1 MSKSTSNKP
10 QNDIPEDEQPLGGV
24 YDEDKE
30 QEEIDS
36 LKNNLN
42 DAKDQALDWKDD
54 LEDLIDRIKDNEDN
68 DSSSKDSSEQG
79 KNQQESEDESSSSKS
94 KNNQSESEDE
104 SSSSKSEN
112 NQSEPESRTKNNEAN
127 KTGNGKES
135 GKTSTPANSANQS
148 AGNSP
153 GGLPKGNGLT
163 GGAGGTGVGGG
174 TGSLGAGGAG
184 AGGAGAGGAG
194 AAGAGSAGAGTAG
207 ATAAAAG
214 ETTAASGASTV
225 VAAAAPALP
234 IILIVILV
242 VILVIGIIGFFTVMP
257 GMILGKLKK
266 FGFRILEG
274 LKGATTGNSKIV
286 TQEELKGVAQY
297 IQNLGYDIQS
307 YGFADVKYKKPTKKD
322 LEDNKVSTNK
332 EISKIVPVNRDVAN
346 DYLSAYITA
355 DAQTYVA
362 ADTFLFAK
370 VINAWDNI
378 RALINNDELKSIDQS
393 SSGLINILNH
403 KIPFIN
409 SKDTVDNA
417 EDYAVVN
424 TEKRKLYI
432 NTKVFTINIPILSE
446 LSTAVLGKNKA
457 KVQIRRGSSYSF
469 DLESWTAMYGRPLE
483 LFIAL
488 HTSTMMPDL
497 SQKIATGSDFN
508 TKVNI
513 ELLKSKMTYDIE
525 INSKD
530 GKTVKFSHDTD
541 KYSESDEPILN
552 ARQFV
557 ENFLTTAIEAEDS
570 GLYKNL
576 IDHVKNIAR
585 EYPSIEFEFFYEIW
599 KSGESSKGW
608 FDFDGKL
615 NYRKAADK
623 VLIGE
628 LAFEFE
634 EEDGEEK
641 NTLATMKKDHGP
653 ITIGGVEFS
662 GSQYFELAQLIAKG
676 MTPQDMLYPIIK
688 DVTNHWFYGTIDF
701 MGTNGKVSHG
711 AYRRARIVEKR
722 IKYASDAAK
731 DSENSSESQY
741 DDIIFDD
748 IQDMIDRGITQEDIN
763 KYENGKVKDAI
774 DAYNF
779 KKRNI
784 YTDDIYNPGNTGA
797 ISHDESNA
805 LNNKIAHEHTLEY
818 LKDMYKK
825 QTEGIS
831 TTGEGST
838 KADEKTALQA
848 AFDIYLDTKMRA
860 IDGDSGIFY
869 QASEPEL
876 LGPSDHIKKVFSKSY
891 YQYDGTAETAKK
903 IAAARSIDKGN
914 DKYYYGGEEY
924 SIEQKDIEEKS
935 EAAKARKAGDVENE
949 YYSSPM
955 VKKKV
960 NFDKNKKIALQALAM
975 LESMKTHASD
985 EAYKNIK
992 ELLYSLE
999 YFTEEELTT
1008 NTKQTLLWIADNG
1021 EVTGHEK
1028 WQTENVKTNSK
1039 AERDDNTKY
1048 NLVVKNLKQSNM
1060 KIVAPEN
1067 ATASYTSEDGGI
1079 LTLSFIEMSQ
1089 DTYDIL
1095 NYKYNGLKDVKDKSY
1110 TGSFTKI
1117 NKNLLTGYTMKIK
1130 GIKDPGKTEF
1140 KRGETIVEVEN
1151 GMTDFGNE
1159 DNGKVEIS
1167 LINEEGSPHDSI
1179 EEYMKSD
1186 YTKTDEDNLK
1196 KQMQIEKES
1205 LERAGYKYTGSA
1217 STLTSE
1223 GGLGSSSGGNSEG
1236 IDFGAGNYTEFNL
1249 TNDQE
1254 RTLNEEQ
1261 KALLIYTYL
1270 TERGITPNQA
1280 AGMIGNII
1288 QETGLS
1294 NDKYH
1299 TNLIWGGTGGIFQH
1313 TKTLRDNLVAFIQQ
1327 RGRSFSQSLLE
1338 DQLDYFFKLYK
1349 TSGHN
1354 FQHNASSNMPAL
1366 SVSGRVATE
1375 KNAKQ
1380 YSKEKQKQILDY
1392 WEKIQSIKS
1401 FTEQEALYGTA
1412 HEKDEKSQTFT
1423 RTEGLEKNL
1432 HDEFMGYEQANTS
1445 FFEMFDKAPS
1455 PETAA
1460 TAFCR
1465 GYERPESGE
1474 VVVDEGTEGSPPLPQ
1489 ALTQKRRFWARK
1501 YFDKL
1506 TNQAEIDRIKAS
1518 LPKQPTTHDSRA
1530 FVARTVQGG
1539 TVAGD
1544 SGSGTNTAELANGTE
1559 IGLDSNW
1566 KYANFSKINSGKA
1579 KFYKSTVA
1587 NKKGKVITVNAGHG
1601 TRGGEDKNKR
1611 TQTHPDGTVKI
1622 ETGSTEK
1629 GKATSTAVASGMTFL
1644 DGTTEA
1650 AINLKVA
1657 LKLRDKLLAKGY
1669 DVVMIRETSD
1679 VQLDNIA
1686 RTVIANNN
1694 SDAHIAIHYNSTTT
1708 GEGAFYMKVTD
1719 NGDYKKMDPV
1729 SRMWQQHDRLGES
1742 LLNGLQEKG
1751 ITIRSKRGEL
1761 SDLTQTS
1768 YSTIPS
1774 VDIELGDKATTHDD
1788 AKNDQM
1794 AEGLAAGVD
1803 KFFNK

>member
-1 MSKSTSNKP
+1 MSKSTSNRP

-30 QEEIDS
+30 SDQIDS
-36 LKNNLN
+36 I
-42 DAKDQALDWKDD
+42 KDNISDIKDRTLDTKDD
-54 LEDLIDRIKDNEDN
+54 IEDLINRFKGDQEDYSSSYDSQYRDNEATKTN
-68 DSSSKDSSEQG
+68 ENSKE
-79 KNQQESEDESSSSKS
+79 ESNGNS
-94 KNNQSESEDE
+94 KNKDLKEDASERGERNR
-104 SSSSKSEN
+104 SSGLKNEGKSGHHSPN
-112 NQSEPESRTKNNEAN
+112 TAKPGNTGPNGIAN
-127 KTGNGKES
+127 ASNATNIR
-135 GKTSTPANSANQS
+135 P
-148 AGNSP
+148 
-153 GGLPKGNGLT
+153 
-163 GGAGGTGVGGG
+163 GVGGVGATG
-174 TGSLGAGGAG
+174 T
-184 AGGAGAGGAG
+184 
-194 AAGAGSAGAGTAG
+194 GTAG
-207 ATAAAAG
+207 ATTAG
-214 ETTAASGASTV
+214 ATSAGATTAGAASAGATSAGSTA

-322 LEDNKVSTNK
+322 LEDNKVSSNK
-332 EISKIVPVNRDVAN
+332 EISKIVPVNRDLAN

-378 RALINNDELKSIDQS
+378 RALMNNDELKSIDQS

-409 SKDTVDNA
+409 SKDTIDNA

-525 INSKD
+525 INSKE

-557 ENFLTTAIEAEDS
+557 ENFLTTAIEPEDK
-570 GLYKNL
+570 GLYKKL
-576 IDHVKNIAR
+576 INHVENIAR
-585 EYPSIEFEFFYEIW
+585 EEDPSMEFAFFYEIW
-599 KSGESSKGW
+599 RSGEKSQGW

-623 VLIGE
+623 VLTGE
-628 LAFEFE
+628 ATFEFE

-748 IQDMIDRGITQEDIN
+748 IQDMIDRGITQEDID

-774 DAYNF
+774 NKYNE
-779 KKRNI
+779 KETIHNN
-784 YTDDIYNPGNTGA
+784 DLDNPGNTGA
-797 ISHDESNA
+797 ISPDKAEA
-805 LNNKIAHEHTLEY
+805 EKNKLAHEHTLKY

-825 QTEGIS
+825 QTEGTS
-831 TTGEGST
+831 TTEEGST

-848 AFDIYLDTKMRA
+848 AFNIYLDTKMRA

-924 SIEQKDIEEKS
+924 SIEQEEIEEKS

-955 VKKKV
+955 VKRKV
-960 NFDKNKKIALQALAM
+960 NFEKNKKIALQALAM

-1079 LTLSFIEMSQ
+1079 LTLSFIEMSPE
-1089 DTYDIL
+1089 TYDIL

-1186 YTKTDEDNLK
+1186 YTKTDEENLK

-1223 GGLGSSSGGNSEG
+1223 GGIGSGSGGNSEG
-1236 IDFGAGNYTEFNL
+1236 INFGAGNYTEFNL
-1249 TNDQE
+1249 TNAE
-1254 RTLNEEQ
+1254 EKALNEEQ
-1261 KALLIYTYL
+1261 KAFLIYMYL
-1270 TERGITPNQA
+1270 TERGLTPNQA
-1280 AGMIGNII
+1280 AGIIGNAY
-1288 QETGLS
+1288 QETTLL
-1294 NDKYH
+1294 
-1299 TNLIWGGTGGIFQH
+1299 TNKIWGYEGPAMGMFQH
-1313 TKTLRDNLVAFIQQ
+1313 TDDEQTALKKLLKE
-1327 RGRSFSQSLLE
+1327 RGKSFENQSLIE
-1338 DQLDYFFKLYK
+1338 DQLDFMLGLIIPQ
-1349 TSGHN
+1349 SGDGN
-1354 FQHNASSNMPAL
+1354 WMWTAGDTVILGSAKRL
-1366 SVSGRVATE
+1366 S
-1375 KNAKQ
+1375 AKD
-1380 YSKEKQKQILDY
+1380 KQIMKDNFGSY
-1392 WEKIQSIKS
+1392 TTFAIQETLFKDIK
-1401 FTEQEALYGTA
+1401 EGDALY
-1412 HEKDEKSQTFT
+1412 
-1423 RTEGLEKNL
+1423 N
-1432 HDEFMGYEQANTS
+1432 EFKGYENEKKKYKDM
-1445 FFEMFDKAPS
+1445 FFEAPS

-1460 TAFCR
+1460 TAFER
-1465 GYERPESGE
+1465 GYERPDTGGYAY
-1474 VVVDEGTEGSPPLPQ
+1474 DNGILMPQ
-1489 ALTQKRRFWARK
+1489 AFNHVRRRIARK
-1501 YFDKL
+1501 YFDKF

-1544 SGSGTNTAELANGTE
+1544 SGAGANIAALANGTE

-1566 KYANFSKINSGKA
+1566 KYANFSKIHTGKA
-1579 KFYKSTVA
+1579 KFYKTTA
-1587 NKKGKVITVNAGHG
+1587 TNPNGIVITVNAGHG
-1601 TRGGEDKNKR
+1601 TSGGSSQK
-1611 TQTHPDGTVKI
+1611 TQTHPDGTAKV
-1622 ETGSTEK
+1622 TGGTT
-1629 GKATSTAVASGMTFL
+1629 KAGAKESIAISEGMTFS
-1644 DGTTEA
+1644 DGATEA
-1650 AINLKVA
+1650 EINLKVA

-1669 DVVMIRETSD
+1669 NVLMIRETSD

-1694 SDAHIAIHYNSTTT
+1694 SHAHIAIHYDSSTSDK
-1708 GEGAFYMKVTD
+1708 GAFYMQVPD
-1719 NGDYKKMDPV
+1719 VDSYKKMYPV
-1729 SRMWQQHDRLGES
+1729 STMWQRHDRLGNS
-1742 LLNGLQEKG
+1742 LISGLKEKNVKIFG
-1751 ITIRSKRGEL
+1751 KGKMEM
-1761 SDLTQTS
+1761 DLTQTS

-1774 VDIELGDKATTHDD
+1774 VDIELGDKITDHND
-1788 AKNDQM
+1788 AENDKR
-1794 AEGLAAGVD
+1794 AEGLLAGI
-1803 KFFNK
+1803 NKYFDI

>member
-1 MSKSTSNKP
+1 MSKSTSNRP

-30 QEEIDS
+30 SDQIDS
-36 LKNNLN
+36 I
-42 DAKDQALDWKDD
+42 KDNISDIKDRTLDTKDD
-54 LEDLIDRIKDNEDN
+54 IEDLINRFKGDQEDYSSSYDSQYRDNEATKTN
-68 DSSSKDSSEQG
+68 ENSKE
-79 KNQQESEDESSSSKS
+79 ESNGNS
-94 KNNQSESEDE
+94 KNKDLKEDASERGERNR
-104 SSSSKSEN
+104 SSGLKNEGKSGHHSPN
-112 NQSEPESRTKNNEAN
+112 TAKPGNTGSNGIAN
-127 KTGNGKES
+127 ASNATNIK
-135 GKTSTPANSANQS
+135 P
-148 AGNSP
+148 
-153 GGLPKGNGLT
+153 
-163 GGAGGTGVGGG
+163 GVGGVGATG
-174 TGSLGAGGAG
+174 T
-184 AGGAGAGGAG
+184 
-194 AAGAGSAGAGTAG
+194 GTAG
-207 ATAAAAG
+207 ATTAG
-214 ETTAASGASTV
+214 ATSAGATTAGAASAGATSAGSTA

-322 LEDNKVSTNK
+322 LEDNKVSSNK
-332 EISKIVPVNRDVAN
+332 EISKIVPVNRDLAN

-378 RALINNDELKSIDQS
+378 RALMNNDELKSIDQS

-409 SKDTVDNA
+409 SKDTIDNA

-525 INSKD
+525 INSKE

-557 ENFLTTAIEAEDS
+557 ENFLTTAIEPEDK
-570 GLYKNL
+570 GLYKKL
-576 IDHVKNIAR
+576 INHVENIAR
-585 EYPSIEFEFFYEIW
+585 EEDPSMEFAFFYEIW
-599 KSGESSKGW
+599 RSGEKSQGW

-623 VLIGE
+623 VLTGE
-628 LAFEFE
+628 ATFEFE

-676 MTPQDMLYPIIK
+676 MTPPDILYPIIK
-688 DVTNHWFYGTIDF
+688 HVTNHWFYGTIDF

-774 DAYNF
+774 NAYNF

-784 YTDDIYNPGNTGA
+784 YTDDISNPGNTGA
-797 ISHDESNA
+797 ISPDESNA

-825 QTEGIS
+825 QTEGTS
-831 TTGEGST
+831 TTEEGST

-924 SIEQKDIEEKS
+924 SIEQEEIEEKS

-955 VKKKV
+955 VKRKV
-960 NFDKNKKIALQALAM
+960 NFEKNKKIALQALAM

-1186 YTKTDEDNLK
+1186 YTKTDEENLK

-1223 GGLGSSSGGNSEG
+1223 GGIGSGSGGNSEG

-1249 TNDQE
+1249 TNAQE
-1254 RTLNEEQ
+1254 KALNEEQ
-1261 KALLIYTYL
+1261 KAFLIYMYL
-1270 TERGITPNQA
+1270 TERGFTPNQA
-1280 AGMIGNII
+1280 AGIIGNNM
-1288 QETGLS
+1288 QECSLG
-1294 NDKYH
+1294 
-1299 TNLIWGGTGGIFQH
+1299 NLIWGYEGEAMGMFQH
-1313 TKTLRDNLVAFIQQ
+1313 TQDEKRALQKFLKD
-1327 RGRSFSQSLLE
+1327 RGKVFETTSLIE
-1338 DQLDYFFKLYK
+1338 DQLDFMISIAKPA
-1349 TSGHN
+1349 SGRSN
-1354 FQHNASSNMPAL
+1354 LTGKASSNM
-1366 SVSGRVATE
+1366 
-1375 KNAKQ
+1375 K
-1380 YSKEKQKQILDY
+1380 
-1392 WEKIQSIKS
+1392 
-1401 FTEQEALYGTA
+1401 
-1412 HEKDEKSQTFT
+1412 
-1423 RTEGLEKNL
+1423 GLGWYTVE
-1432 HDEFMGYEQANTS
+1432 H
-1445 FFEMFDKAPS
+1445 P
-1455 PETAA
+1455 
-1460 TAFCR
+1460 
-1465 GYERPESGE
+1465 
-1474 VVVDEGTEGSPPLPQ
+1474 
-1489 ALTQKRRFWARK
+1489 RK
-1501 YFDKL
+1501 
-1506 TNQAEIDRIKAS
+1506 T
-1518 LPKQPTTHDSRA
+1518 
-1530 FVARTVQGG
+1530 
-1539 TVAGD
+1539 
-1544 SGSGTNTAELANGTE
+1544 
-1559 IGLDSNW
+1559 
-1566 KYANFSKINSGKA
+1566 
-1579 KFYKSTVA
+1579 
-1587 NKKGKVITVNAGHG
+1587 
-1601 TRGGEDKNKR
+1601 
-1611 TQTHPDGTVKI
+1611 
-1622 ETGSTEK
+1622 
-1629 GKATSTAVASGMTFL
+1629 
-1644 DGTTEA
+1644 
-1650 AINLKVA
+1650 
-1657 LKLRDKLLAKGY
+1657 
-1669 DVVMIRETSD
+1669 
-1679 VQLDNIA
+1679 
-1686 RTVIANNN
+1686 
-1694 SDAHIAIHYNSTTT
+1694 
-1708 GEGAFYMKVTD
+1708 
-1719 NGDYKKMDPV
+1719 
-1729 SRMWQQHDRLGES
+1729 
-1742 LLNGLQEKG
+1742 
-1751 ITIRSKRGEL
+1751 
-1761 SDLTQTS
+1761 
-1768 YSTIPS
+1768 
-1774 VDIELGDKATTHDD
+1774 
-1788 AKNDQM
+1788 
-1794 AEGLAAGVD
+1794 
-1803 KFFNK
+1803 

>member
-30 QEEIDS
+30 NDQIDS
-36 LKNNLN
+36 I
-42 DAKDQALDWKDD
+42 KDNISDIKDRTLDTKDD
-54 LEDLIDRIKDNEDN
+54 IEDLINRFKGDQEDYSSSYDSQYRDNEATKTN
-68 DSSSKDSSEQG
+68 ENSKE
-79 KNQQESEDESSSSKS
+79 ESNGNS
-94 KNNQSESEDE
+94 KNKDLKEDASERGERNR
-104 SSSSKSEN
+104 SSGLKNEGKSGHHSPN
-112 NQSEPESRTKNNEAN
+112 TAKPGNTGSNGIAN
-127 KTGNGKES
+127 ASNATNIR
-135 GKTSTPANSANQS
+135 P
-148 AGNSP
+148 
-153 GGLPKGNGLT
+153 
-163 GGAGGTGVGGG
+163 GVGGVGATG
-174 TGSLGAGGAG
+174 T
-184 AGGAGAGGAG
+184 
-194 AAGAGSAGAGTAG
+194 GTAG
-207 ATAAAAG
+207 ATTVGATSAG
-214 ETTAASGASTV
+214 ATTAGAASAGATSAGSTA

-322 LEDNKVSTNK
+322 LEDNKVSSNK
-332 EISKIVPVNRDVAN
+332 EISKIVPVNRDLAN

-378 RALINNDELKSIDQS
+378 RALVNNDELKSIDQS

-403 KIPFIN
+403 SIPFVN

-552 ARQFV
+552 AKQFV
-557 ENFLTTAIEAEDS
+557 ENFLTTAIEPEDS
-570 GLYKNL
+570 SVYNRVVNA
-576 IDHVKNIAR
+576 VKERAI
-585 EYPSIEFEFFYEIW
+585 EYPSMEFEFFYEIW
-599 KSGESSKGW
+599 KSGENSKGW

-615 NYRKAADK
+615 NYKKAVEK
-623 VLIGE
+623 VLVGE
-628 LAFEFE
+628 DELEFE
-634 EEDGEEK
+634 DDD

-722 IKYASDAAK
+722 IKYASDAVK

-763 KYENGKVKDAI
+763 NYENGKVQEAI
-774 DAYNF
+774 NAYNF

-784 YTDDIYNPGNTGA
+784 YTDDISNPGNTGA
-797 ISHDESNA
+797 ISPDESKA

-825 QTEGIS
+825 QTEGTS
-831 TTGEGST
+831 TTEESST

-903 IAAARSIDKGN
+903 IAAAKSIDKGS

-924 SIEQKDIEEKS
+924 SIEQEDIEEKG

-960 NFDKNKKIALQALAM
+960 NFDKNKKMALQALAM

-1186 YTKTDEDNLK
+1186 YTKTDEENLK

-1223 GGLGSSSGGNSEG
+1223 GGLGSGSGGNSEG

-1249 TNDQE
+1249 TNAQE
-1254 RTLNEEQ
+1254 KSLTEEQ
-1261 KALLIYTYL
+1261 KAFLIYMYL

-1280 AGMIGNII
+1280 AGIIGNNM
-1288 QETGLS
+1288 QETSLS
-1294 NDKYH
+1294 SN
-1299 TNLIWGGTGGIFQH
+1299 NIWGYDGGAMGLLQH
-1313 TKTLRDNLVAFIQQ
+1313 TDGER
-1327 RGRSFSQSLLE
+1327 RGLEKLLSDRGKSFQTQSLLE
-1338 DQLDYFFKLYK
+1338 DQLDYFLKLYK
-1349 TSGHN
+1349 ETSNHN
-1354 FQHNASSNMPAL
+1354 FLGQASTDMKAL
-1366 SVSGRVATE
+1366 GWNGGANIEYLRTIANV
-1375 KNAKQ
+1375 KNFA
-1380 YSKEKQKQILDY
+1380 D
-1392 WEKIQSIKS
+1392 
-1401 FTEQEALYGTA
+1401 QEALYGKIVG
-1412 HEKDEKSQTFT
+1412 EEGGKLVRED
-1423 RTEGLEKNL
+1423 GLEESLYN
-1432 HDEFMGYEQANTS
+1432 EFKGYAEAKTTFYQ
-1445 FFEMFDKAPS
+1445 MFNNSPS

-1465 GYERPESGE
+1465 GYERPESKSARH
-1474 VVVDEGTEGSPPLPQ
+1474 DKWTINRGTMTYNGQLILPQ
-1489 ALTQKRRFWARK
+1489 AWMHKRRYWARK
-1501 YFDKL
+1501 YFDKF
-1506 TNQAEIDRIKAS
+1506 TNQSEIDRIKAS
-1518 LPKQPTTHDSRA
+1518 LPVQPTTHDSRA

-1544 SGSGTNTAELANGTE
+1544 SGAGANTTTLANGAE
-1559 IGLDSNW
+1559 IALNSSW

-1579 KFYKSTVA
+1579 KLYKTTAS

-1601 TRGGEDKNKR
+1601 TRGGESVK
-1611 TQTHPDGTVKI
+1611 TQSHPDGTGKV
-1622 ETGSTEK
+1622 TGGTNAA
-1629 GKATSTAVASGMTFL
+1629 GAVTSMAVSSGMDFTN
-1644 DGTTEA
+1644 GQSEA
-1650 AINLKVA
+1650 SVNLKVA

-1669 DVVMIRETSD
+1669 DVVMIRETAD

-1686 RTVIANNN
+1686 RTVIANNT
-1694 SDAHIAIHYNSTTT
+1694 SDAHIAIHYDGDDASSDK
-1708 GEGAFYMKVTD
+1708 GVFYMKVPNVD
-1719 NGDYKKMDPV
+1719 SYKKMEPV

-1742 LLNGLQEKG
+1742 LVSGLKEKG
-1751 ITIRSKRGEL
+1751 LKVFGRGTLEM
-1761 SDLTQTS
+1761 DLTQTS

-1774 VDIELGDKATTHDD
+1774 VDIELGNNTTATTDEE
-1788 AKNDQM
+1788 NDIR

>member
-10 QNDIPEDEQPLGGV
+10 QNDTPEEEQPLGGL
-24 YDEDKE
+24 YDEDEE
-30 QEEIDS
+30 QEQIDS
-36 LKNNLN
+36 IKDNFNN
-42 DAKDQALDWKDD
+42 AKDQALDWKDD
-54 LEDLIDRIKDNEDN
+54 LQDLIDRIKDNEDG

-79 KNQQESEDESSSSKS
+79 KNKEETEDESSSSNS
-94 KNNQSESEDE
+94 KNNQSEEE
-104 SSSSKSEN
+104 KAKSNKE
-112 NQSEPESRTKNNEAN
+112 N
-127 KTGNGKES
+127 KTDSGKES
-135 GKTSTPANSANQS
+135 GNPSKSGNSTNQA
-148 AGNSP
+148 AGNKA
-153 GGLPKGNGLT
+153 GGPPKGNGLT
-163 GGAGGTGVGGG
+163 GGAGGTGTVG
-174 TGSLGAGGAG
+174 GAGGAG
-184 AGGAGAGGAG
+184 TAGGAGGAG
-194 AAGAGSAGAGTAG
+194 VAGGAGTAGGAGSAGAAGVAGGAGTAG
-207 ATAAAAG
+207 TAAAAG
-214 ETTAASGASTV
+214 GTTAASGASTV

-332 EISKIVPVNRDVAN
+332 EISKIVPVNRDLAN

-378 RALINNDELKSIDQS
+378 RALVNNDELKSIDQS

-432 NTKVFTINIPILSE
+432 NTKVFTINIPILSD
-446 LSTAVLGKNKA
+446 LSNAVLGKNKA

-525 INSKD
+525 INSKE

-557 ENFLTTAIEAEDS
+557 ENFLTTAIEPEDK

-585 EYPSIEFEFFYEIW
+585 EDPSIEFEFFYEIW
-599 KSGESSKGW
+599 RSGEKSQGW

-623 VLIGE
+623 VLTGE
-628 LAFEFE
+628 ATFEFE
-634 EEDGEEK
+634 DEDGEEK

-774 DAYNF
+774 NAYNF

-784 YTDDIYNPGNTGA
+784 YTDDISNPGNTGA
-797 ISHDESNA
+797 ISPDESNA

-825 QTEGIS
+825 QTEGTS
-831 TTGEGST
+831 TTEEGST

-924 SIEQKDIEEKS
+924 SIEQEEIEEKS
-935 EAAKARKAGDVENE
+935 EAAKARKAGDMENE

-955 VKKKV
+955 VKRKV
-960 NFDKNKKIALQALAM
+960 NFEKNKKIALQALAM

-1089 DTYDIL
+1089 ETYDIL

-1186 YTKTDEDNLK
+1186 YTKTDEENLK

-1223 GGLGSSSGGNSEG
+1223 GGLGSGSGGNSEG

-1249 TNDQE
+1249 TNAQE
-1254 RTLNEEQ
+1254 KSLTEEQ
-1261 KALLIYTYL
+1261 KAFLIYMYL

-1280 AGMIGNII
+1280 AGIIGNNM
-1288 QETGLS
+1288 QETSLS
-1294 NDKYH
+1294 SN
-1299 TNLIWGGTGGIFQH
+1299 NIWGYDGGAMGLLQH
-1313 TKTLRDNLVAFIQQ
+1313 TDGER
-1327 RGRSFSQSLLE
+1327 RGLEKLLSDRGKSFQTQSLLE
-1338 DQLDYFFKLYK
+1338 DQLDYFLKLYK
-1349 TSGHN
+1349 ETSNHN
-1354 FQHNASSNMPAL
+1354 FLGQASTDMKAL
-1366 SVSGRVATE
+1366 GWNGGANIEYLRTIANV
-1375 KNAKQ
+1375 KNFA
-1380 YSKEKQKQILDY
+1380 D
-1392 WEKIQSIKS
+1392 
-1401 FTEQEALYGTA
+1401 QEALYGKIVG
-1412 HEKDEKSQTFT
+1412 EEGGKLVRED
-1423 RTEGLEKNL
+1423 GLEESLYN
-1432 HDEFMGYEQANTS
+1432 EFKGYAETKTTFYQ
-1445 FFEMFDKAPS
+1445 MFNNSPS

-1465 GYERPESGE
+1465 GYERPESKSARHDKWTINRGAMTYN
-1474 VVVDEGTEGSPPLPQ
+1474 GQLILPQ
-1489 ALTQKRRFWARK
+1489 AWMHKRRYWARK
-1501 YFDKL
+1501 YFDKF
-1506 TNQAEIDRIKAS
+1506 TNQSEIDRIKAS
-1518 LPKQPTTHDSRA
+1518 LPVQPTTHDSRA

-1544 SGSGTNTAELANGTE
+1544 SGAGANTTALANGAE
-1559 IGLDSNW
+1559 IALNSSW

-1579 KFYKSTVA
+1579 KLYKTTAS

-1601 TRGGEDKNKR
+1601 TRGGESVK
-1611 TQTHPDGTVKI
+1611 TQSHPDGTGKV
-1622 ETGSTEK
+1622 TGGTNAA
-1629 GKATSTAVASGMTFL
+1629 GAVTSMAVSSGMDFTN
-1644 DGTTEA
+1644 GQSEA
-1650 AINLKVA
+1650 SVNLKVA

-1669 DVVMIRETSD
+1669 DVVMIRETAD

-1686 RTVIANNN
+1686 RTVIANNT
-1694 SDAHIAIHYNSTTT
+1694 SDAHIAIHYD
-1708 GEGAFYMKVTD
+1708 GDGASSDKGVFYMKVPNVD
-1719 NGDYKKMDPV
+1719 SYKKMEPV
-1729 SRMWQQHDRLGES
+1729 SRMWQQHDRLGDN
-1742 LLNGLQEKG
+1742 LVAGLKEKG
-1751 ITIRSKRGEL
+1751 LKVFGRGSLEM
-1761 SDLTQTS
+1761 DLTQTS

-1774 VDIELGDKATTHDD
+1774 IDIELGNSTTATTDE
-1788 AKNDQM
+1788 ANDIR

>member
-1 MSKSTSNKP
+1 MSKSTSNRP

-30 QEEIDS
+30 SDQIDS
-36 LKNNLN
+36 I
-42 DAKDQALDWKDD
+42 KDNISDIKDRTLDTKDD
-54 LEDLIDRIKDNEDN
+54 IEDLINRFKGDQEDYSSSYDSQYRDNEATKTN
-68 DSSSKDSSEQG
+68 ENSKE
-79 KNQQESEDESSSSKS
+79 ESNGNS
-94 KNNQSESEDE
+94 KNKDLKEDASERGERNR
-104 SSSSKSEN
+104 SSGLKNEGKSGHHSPN
-112 NQSEPESRTKNNEAN
+112 TAKPGNTGSNGIAN
-127 KTGNGKES
+127 ASNATNIR
-135 GKTSTPANSANQS
+135 P
-148 AGNSP
+148 
-153 GGLPKGNGLT
+153 
-163 GGAGGTGVGGG
+163 GVGGVGATG
-174 TGSLGAGGAG
+174 T
-184 AGGAGAGGAG
+184 
-194 AAGAGSAGAGTAG
+194 GTAG
-207 ATAAAAG
+207 ATTAG
-214 ETTAASGASTV
+214 ATSAGATTAGAASAGATSAGSTA

-322 LEDNKVSTNK
+322 LEDNKVSSNK
-332 EISKIVPVNRDVAN
+332 EISKIVPVNRDLAN

-378 RALINNDELKSIDQS
+378 RALMNNDELKSIDQS

-409 SKDTVDNA
+409 SKDTIDNA

-525 INSKD
+525 INSKE

-557 ENFLTTAIEAEDS
+557 ENFLTTAIEPEDK

-585 EYPSIEFEFFYEIW
+585 EDPSIEFEFFYEIW
-599 KSGESSKGW
+599 RSGEKSQGW

-623 VLIGE
+623 VLTGE
-628 LAFEFE
+628 ATFEFE
-634 EEDGEEK
+634 DEDGEEK

-774 DAYNF
+774 NAYNF

-784 YTDDIYNPGNTGA
+784 YTDDISNPGNTGA
-797 ISHDESNA
+797 ISPDESNA

-825 QTEGIS
+825 QTEGTS
-831 TTGEGST
+831 TTEEGST

-924 SIEQKDIEEKS
+924 SIEQEEIEEKS

-955 VKKKV
+955 VKRKV
-960 NFDKNKKIALQALAM
+960 NFEKNKKIALQALAM

-1028 WQTENVKTNSK
+1028 WQTENIKTNSK

-1186 YTKTDEDNLK
+1186 YTKTDEENLK

-1223 GGLGSSSGGNSEG
+1223 GGLGSGSGGNSEG

-1249 TNDQE
+1249 TNAQE
-1254 RTLNEEQ
+1254 KSLTEEQ
-1261 KALLIYTYL
+1261 KAFLIYMYL

-1280 AGMIGNII
+1280 AGIIGNNM
-1288 QETGLS
+1288 QETSLS
-1294 NDKYH
+1294 SN
-1299 TNLIWGGTGGIFQH
+1299 NIWGYDGGAMGLLQH
-1313 TKTLRDNLVAFIQQ
+1313 TDGER
-1327 RGRSFSQSLLE
+1327 RGLEKLLSDRGKSFQTQSLLE
-1338 DQLDYFFKLYK
+1338 DQLDYFLKLYK
-1349 TSGHN
+1349 ETSNHN
-1354 FQHNASSNMPAL
+1354 FLGQASTDMKAL
-1366 SVSGRVATE
+1366 GWNGGANIEYLRTIANV
-1375 KNAKQ
+1375 KNFA
-1380 YSKEKQKQILDY
+1380 D
-1392 WEKIQSIKS
+1392 
-1401 FTEQEALYGTA
+1401 QEALYGKIVG
-1412 HEKDEKSQTFT
+1412 EEGGKLVRED
-1423 RTEGLEKNL
+1423 GLEESLYN
-1432 HDEFMGYEQANTS
+1432 EFKGYAEAKTTFYQ
-1445 FFEMFDKAPS
+1445 MFNNSPS

-1465 GYERPESGE
+1465 GYERPESKSARH
-1474 VVVDEGTEGSPPLPQ
+1474 DKWTINRGTMTYNGQLILPQ
-1489 ALTQKRRFWARK
+1489 AWMHKRRYWARK
-1501 YFDKL
+1501 YFDKF
-1506 TNQAEIDRIKAS
+1506 TNQSEIDRIKAS
-1518 LPKQPTTHDSRA
+1518 LPVQPTTHDSRA

-1544 SGSGTNTAELANGTE
+1544 SGAGANTTTLANGAE
-1559 IGLDSNW
+1559 IALNSSW

-1579 KFYKSTVA
+1579 KLYKTTAS

-1601 TRGGEDKNKR
+1601 TRGGESVK
-1611 TQTHPDGTVKI
+1611 TQSHPDGTGKV
-1622 ETGSTEK
+1622 TGGTNAA
-1629 GKATSTAVASGMTFL
+1629 GAVTSMAVSSGMDFTN
-1644 DGTTEA
+1644 GQSEA
-1650 AINLKVA
+1650 SVNLKVA

-1669 DVVMIRETSD
+1669 DVVMIRETAD

-1686 RTVIANNN
+1686 RTVIANNT
-1694 SDAHIAIHYNSTTT
+1694 SDAHIAIHYDGDDASSDK
-1708 GEGAFYMKVTD
+1708 GVFYMKVPNVD
-1719 NGDYKKMDPV
+1719 SYKKMEPV

-1742 LLNGLQEKG
+1742 LVSGLKEKG
-1751 ITIRSKRGEL
+1751 LKVFGRGTLEM
-1761 SDLTQTS
+1761 DLTQTS

-1774 VDIELGDKATTHDD
+1774 VDIELGNNTTATTDEE
-1788 AKNDQM
+1788 NDIR

>member
-30 QEEIDS
+30 NDQIDS
-36 LKNNLN
+36 I
-42 DAKDQALDWKDD
+42 KDNISDIKDRTLDTKDD
-54 LEDLIDRIKDNEDN
+54 IEDLINRFKGDQEDYSSSYDSQYRDNEATKTN
-68 DSSSKDSSEQG
+68 ENSKE
-79 KNQQESEDESSSSKS
+79 ESNGNS
-94 KNNQSESEDE
+94 KNKDLKEDASERGERNR
-104 SSSSKSEN
+104 SSGLKNEGKSGHHSPN
-112 NQSEPESRTKNNEAN
+112 TAKPGNTGSNGIAN
-127 KTGNGKES
+127 ASNATNIR
-135 GKTSTPANSANQS
+135 P
-148 AGNSP
+148 
-153 GGLPKGNGLT
+153 
-163 GGAGGTGVGGG
+163 GVGGVGATG
-174 TGSLGAGGAG
+174 T
-184 AGGAGAGGAG
+184 
-194 AAGAGSAGAGTAG
+194 GTAG
-207 ATAAAAG
+207 ATTAG
-214 ETTAASGASTV
+214 ATSAGATSAGATTAGAASAGATSAGSTA

-322 LEDNKVSTNK
+322 LEDNKVSSNK
-332 EISKIVPVNRDVAN
+332 EISKIVPVNRDLAN

-378 RALINNDELKSIDQS
+378 RALMNNDELKSIDQS

-525 INSKD
+525 INSKE

-557 ENFLTTAIEAEDS
+557 ENFLTTAIEPEDK

-585 EYPSIEFEFFYEIW
+585 EDPSIEFEFFYEIW
-599 KSGESSKGW
+599 RSGEKSQGW

-623 VLIGE
+623 VLTGE
-628 LAFEFE
+628 ATFEFE
-634 EEDGEEK
+634 DEDGEEK

-774 DAYNF
+774 NAYNF

-784 YTDDIYNPGNTGA
+784 YTDDISNPGNTGA
-797 ISHDESNA
+797 ISPDESNA

-825 QTEGIS
+825 QTEGTS
-831 TTGEGST
+831 TTEEGST

-924 SIEQKDIEEKS
+924 SIEQEEIEEKS

-955 VKKKV
+955 VKRKV
-960 NFDKNKKIALQALAM
+960 NFEKNKKIALQALAM

-1079 LTLSFIEMSQ
+1079 LTLSFIEMSPE
-1089 DTYDIL
+1089 TYDIL

-1179 EEYMKSD
+1179 EEYMKPD
-1186 YTKTDEDNLK
+1186 YTKTDEENLK

-1223 GGLGSSSGGNSEG
+1223 GGIGSGSGGNSEG
-1236 IDFGAGNYTEFNL
+1236 INFGAGNYTEFNL
-1249 TNDQE
+1249 TNAE
-1254 RTLNEEQ
+1254 EKALNEEQ
-1261 KALLIYTYL
+1261 KAFLIYMYL
-1270 TERGITPNQA
+1270 TERGLTPNQA
-1280 AGMIGNII
+1280 AGIIGNAY
-1288 QETGLS
+1288 QETTLL
-1294 NDKYH
+1294 
-1299 TNLIWGGTGGIFQH
+1299 TNKIWGYEGPAMGMFQH
-1313 TKTLRDNLVAFIQQ
+1313 TDDEQTALKKLLKE
-1327 RGRSFSQSLLE
+1327 RGKSFENQSLIE
-1338 DQLDYFFKLYK
+1338 DQLDFMLGLIIPQ
-1349 TSGHN
+1349 SGDGN
-1354 FQHNASSNMPAL
+1354 WMWTAGDTVILGSAKRL
-1366 SVSGRVATE
+1366 S
-1375 KNAKQ
+1375 AKD
-1380 YSKEKQKQILDY
+1380 KQIMKDNFGSY
-1392 WEKIQSIKS
+1392 TTFAIQETLFKDIK
-1401 FTEQEALYGTA
+1401 EGDALY
-1412 HEKDEKSQTFT
+1412 
-1423 RTEGLEKNL
+1423 N
-1432 HDEFMGYEQANTS
+1432 EFKGYENEKKKYKDM
-1445 FFEMFDKAPS
+1445 FFEAPS

-1460 TAFCR
+1460 TAFER
-1465 GYERPESGE
+1465 GYERPDTGGYAY
-1474 VVVDEGTEGSPPLPQ
+1474 DNGILMPQ
-1489 ALTQKRRFWARK
+1489 AFNHVRRRIARK
-1501 YFDKL
+1501 YFDKF

-1544 SGSGTNTAELANGTE
+1544 SGAGANIAALANGTE

-1566 KYANFSKINSGKA
+1566 KYANFSKIHTGKA
-1579 KFYKSTVA
+1579 KFYKTTA
-1587 NKKGKVITVNAGHG
+1587 TNPNGIVITVNAGHG
-1601 TRGGEDKNKR
+1601 TSGGSSQK
-1611 TQTHPDGTVKI
+1611 TQTHPDGTAKV
-1622 ETGSTEK
+1622 TGGTT
-1629 GKATSTAVASGMTFL
+1629 KAGAKESIAISEGMTFS
-1644 DGTTEA
+1644 DGATEA
-1650 AINLKVA
+1650 EINLKVA

-1669 DVVMIRETSD
+1669 NVLMIRETSD

-1694 SDAHIAIHYNSTTT
+1694 SHAHIAIHYDSSTSDK
-1708 GEGAFYMKVTD
+1708 GAFYMQVPD
-1719 NGDYKKMDPV
+1719 VDSYKKMYPV
-1729 SRMWQQHDRLGES
+1729 STMWQRHDRLGNS
-1742 LLNGLQEKG
+1742 LISGLKEKNVKIFG
-1751 ITIRSKRGEL
+1751 KGKMEM
-1761 SDLTQTS
+1761 DLTQTS

-1774 VDIELGDKATTHDD
+1774 VDIELGDKITDHND
-1788 AKNDQM
+1788 AENDKR
-1794 AEGLAAGVD
+1794 AEGLLAGI
-1803 KFFNK
+1803 NKYFDI

>member
-30 QEEIDS
+30 NDQIDS
-36 LKNNLN
+36 I
-42 DAKDQALDWKDD
+42 KDNISDIKDRTLDTKDD
-54 LEDLIDRIKDNEDN
+54 IEDLINRFKGDQEDYSSSYDSQYRDNEATKTN
-68 DSSSKDSSEQG
+68 ENSKE
-79 KNQQESEDESSSSKS
+79 ESNGNS
-94 KNNQSESEDE
+94 KNKDLKEDASERGERNR
-104 SSSSKSEN
+104 SSGLKNEGKSGHHSPN
-112 NQSEPESRTKNNEAN
+112 TAKPGNTGSNGIAN
-127 KTGNGKES
+127 ASNATNIR
-135 GKTSTPANSANQS
+135 P
-148 AGNSP
+148 
-153 GGLPKGNGLT
+153 
-163 GGAGGTGVGGG
+163 GVGGVGATG
-174 TGSLGAGGAG
+174 T
-184 AGGAGAGGAG
+184 
-194 AAGAGSAGAGTAG
+194 GTAG
-207 ATAAAAG
+207 ATTVGATSAG
-214 ETTAASGASTV
+214 ATTAGAASAGATSAGSTA

-322 LEDNKVSTNK
+322 LEDNKVSSNK
-332 EISKIVPVNRDVAN
+332 EISKIVPVNRDLAN

-378 RALINNDELKSIDQS
+378 RALMNNDELKSIDQS

-525 INSKD
+525 INSKE

-557 ENFLTTAIEAEDS
+557 ENFLTTAIEPEDK

-585 EYPSIEFEFFYEIW
+585 EDPSIEFEFFYEIW
-599 KSGESSKGW
+599 RSGEKSQGW

-623 VLIGE
+623 VLTGE
-628 LAFEFE
+628 ATFEFE
-634 EEDGEEK
+634 DEDGEEK

-774 DAYNF
+774 NAYNF

-784 YTDDIYNPGNTGA
+784 YTDDISNPGNTGA
-797 ISHDESNA
+797 ISPDESNA

-825 QTEGIS
+825 QTEGTS
-831 TTGEGST
+831 TTEEGST

-924 SIEQKDIEEKS
+924 SIEQEEIEEKS

-955 VKKKV
+955 VKRKV
-960 NFDKNKKIALQALAM
+960 NFEKNKKIALQALAM

-1028 WQTENVKTNSK
+1028 WQTENIKTNSK

-1196 KQMQIEKES
+1196 KQMQIEKEL

-1774 VDIELGDKATTHDD
+1774 VDIELGDKATPHDD

>member
-10 QNDIPEDEQPLGGV
+10 QNDIPEDEQPIGGV

-42 DAKDQALDWKDD
+42 DAKDQALDWKDN
-54 LEDLIDRIKDNEDN
+54 LQDLIDRIKDNEDN
-68 DSSSKDSSEQG
+68 DSSSKDSSEQVE
-79 KNQQESEDESSSSKS
+79 NQQESEDESSSSKS
-94 KNNQSESEDE
+94 KDNQSESEDE

-135 GKTSTPANSANQS
+135 GKTSTPANSANQGV
-148 AGNSP
+148 GNNP
-153 GGLPKGNGLT
+153 GGLPQGNGLT

-184 AGGAGAGGAG
+184 AGGAGAG

-207 ATAAAAG
+207 AAAAAAG
-214 ETTAASGASTV
+214 ETTAASGASTA
-225 VAAAAPALP
+225 VAAAASALP

-242 VILVIGIIGFFTVMP
+242 IIVVIGIIGFFTVMP

-266 FGFRILEG
+266 FGLRILEG

-332 EISKIVPVNRDVAN
+332 EISKIVPVNRDLAN

-378 RALINNDELKSIDQS
+378 RALMNDDELKSIDQS

-403 KIPFIN
+403 KIPFVN

-432 NTKVFTINIPILSE
+432 NTKAFIINIPILSD

-483 LFIAL
+483 LSIAL

-525 INSKD
+525 INSKE

-552 ARQFV
+552 AREFV
-557 ENFLTTAIEAEDS
+557 ENFLTTAIEPEDK

-576 IDHVKNIAR
+576 IDHVTRIAR
-585 EYPSIEFEFFYEIW
+585 EEDPSIEFEFFYEIW
-599 KSGESSKGW
+599 KSGESSQKW
-608 FDFDGKL
+608 YDFDGKL
-615 NYRKAADK
+615 NYKKAADT
-623 VLIGE
+623 VLTGE
-628 LAFEFE
+628 ATFDFE
-634 EEDGEEK
+634 DDA

-653 ITIGGVEFS
+653 ITINGVEFS

-701 MGTNGKVSHG
+701 MGTTGKVSHG

-722 IKYASDAAK
+722 IKYASDAVK

-774 DAYNF
+774 DNYNN
-779 KKRNI
+779 KKTNI
-784 YTDDIYNPGNTGA
+784 YTDDINNPGNTGA
-797 ISHDESNA
+797 ISPDESDA
-805 LNNKIAHEHTLEY
+805 EKNKLAHEHTLEY

-825 QTEGIS
+825 QTEGTS
-831 TTGEGST
+831 TEQGTT

-860 IDGDSGIFY
+860 VDGDSGIFY

-903 IAAARSIDKGN
+903 IAAARSIDKGS

-924 SIEQKDIEEKS
+924 SIEQEEIEEKS

-949 YYSSPM
+949 FYASPM

-960 NFDKNKKIALQALAM
+960 NFNKNKKIALQALAM

-1186 YTKTDEDNLK
+1186 YTKTDEENLK
-1196 KQMQIEKES
+1196 KQMEIEKES
-1205 LERAGYKYTGSA
+1205 LARAGYIYTGSA
-1217 STLTSE
+1217 SAI
-1223 GGLGSSSGGNSEG
+1223 GSNTGSGSGGNSEG

-1249 TNDQE
+1249 TNAQE
-1254 RTLNEEQ
+1254 RALNEEQ
-1261 KALLIYTYL
+1261 KAFLIYMYL

-1280 AGMIGNII
+1280 AGIIGNIM

-1299 TNLIWGGTGGIFQH
+1299 TNQIWGGTGGIFQH
-1313 TKTLRDNLVAFIQQ
+1313 TKTLRENLVAFIQQ

-1338 DQLDYFFKLYK
+1338 DQLDYFLKLYK
-1349 TSGHN
+1349 ETSGHN
-1354 FQHNASSNMPAL
+1354 FQGNASTDMKALGFAGGDYSEYLKTIANIKHFADQEAIYGKIVGEEGGKLVREDGLEENLYNEFKGYAEANMPF
-1366 SVSGRVATE
+1366 
-1375 KNAKQ
+1375 
-1380 YSKEKQKQILDY
+1380 YDM
-1392 WEKIQSIKS
+1392 
-1401 FTEQEALYGTA
+1401 F
-1412 HEKDEKSQTFT
+1412 
-1423 RTEGLEKNL
+1423 
-1432 HDEFMGYEQANTS
+1432 ANS
-1445 FFEMFDKAPS
+1445 PS

-1465 GYERPESGE
+1465 GYERPESRNGE
-1474 VVVDEGTEGSPPLPQ
+1474 LDDEVINKGTTTYNRQLILPQ
-1489 ALTQKRRFWARK
+1489 AFMHKRRYWARK
-1501 YFDKL
+1501 YFDKF

-1518 LPKQPTTHDSRA
+1518 LPVQPTTHDSRA

-1539 TVAGD
+1539 TATSGAGA
-1544 SGSGTNTAELANGTE
+1544 NTAALANGTE
-1559 IGLDSNW
+1559 IGLNASW
-1566 KYANFSKINSGKA
+1566 QYANFSKINSGKA
-1579 KFYKSTVA
+1579 KFYKSTDA

-1601 TRGGEDKNKR
+1601 TKGGSKVQ
-1611 TQTHPDGTVKI
+1611 TQSHPDGTGKV
-1622 ETGSTEK
+1622 TGGTNAAGAK
-1629 GKATSTAVASGMTFL
+1629 TSMAVSSGMDFTN
-1644 DGTTEA
+1644 GQSEA
-1650 AINLKVA
+1650 SVNLKVA

-1669 DVVMIRETSD
+1669 DVVMIRETDD

-1686 RTVIANNN
+1686 RTVIANNT
-1694 SDAHIAIHYNSTTT
+1694 SDAHIAIHYD
-1708 GEGAFYMKVTD
+1708 GDGASSDKGVFYMKVPNVD
-1719 NGDYKKMDPV
+1719 SYKKMEPV

-1742 LLNGLQEKG
+1742 LVAGLKEKG
-1751 ITIRSKRGEL
+1751 LKVFGRGSLEM
-1761 SDLTQTS
+1761 DLTQTS

-1774 VDIELGDKATTHDD
+1774 IDIELGNSTTATTDE
-1788 AKNDQM
+1788 ANDIR

-1803 KFFNK
+1803 KFFN

>member
-10 QNDIPEDEQPLGGV
+10 QNDTPEEEQPLGGL
-24 YDEDKE
+24 YDEDEE
-30 QEEIDS
+30 QEQIDS
-36 LKNNLN
+36 LKNNFN
-42 DAKDQALDWKDD
+42 NAKDQALDWKDD
-54 LEDLIDRIKDNEDN
+54 LQDLIDRIKDNEDGN
-68 DSSSKDSSEQG
+68 GDSSSKDSSEQG
-79 KNQQESEDESSSSKS
+79 KNKEETEDESSSSNS
-94 KNNQSESEDE
+94 KNNQSEEE
-104 SSSSKSEN
+104 KTKSNKE
-112 NQSEPESRTKNNEAN
+112 N
-127 KTGNGKES
+127 KTDSGKES
-135 GKTSTPANSANQS
+135 GNPPKSGNSTNQA
-148 AGNSP
+148 AGNKA

-163 GGAGGTGVGGG
+163 GGAGGTGTVG
-174 TGSLGAGGAG
+174 GAGGAG
-184 AGGAGAGGAG
+184 GAGVAG
-194 AAGAGSAGAGTAG
+194 GAGSAGAAGTAG
-207 ATAAAAG
+207 TAAAAG
-214 ETTAASGASTV
+214 GSTAASGASAA
-225 VAAAAPALP
+225 AAAAPALP

-307 YGFADVKYKKPTKKD
+307 YGFADVKYKKPTKKE
-322 LEDNKVSTNK
+322 LEDNKVSSNK
-332 EISKIVPVNRDVAN
+332 EISKIVPVNRDLAN

-362 ADTFLFAK
+362 ADTFLFAR

-378 RALINNDELKSIDQS
+378 RALVNNDELKSIDQS

-403 KIPFIN
+403 SIPFVN

-424 TEKRKLYI
+424 TEKRRLYI

-457 KVQIRRGSSYSF
+457 KIQIRRGSSYSF

-525 INSKD
+525 INSKE

-552 ARQFV
+552 AKQFV
-557 ENFLTTAIEAEDS
+557 ENFLTTAIEPEDS
-570 GLYKNL
+570 SVYNRVVNA
-576 IDHVKNIAR
+576 VKERAI
-585 EYPSIEFEFFYEIW
+585 EYPSMEFEFFYEIW
-599 KSGESSKGW
+599 KSGENSKGW

-615 NYRKAADK
+615 NYKKAVEK
-623 VLIGE
+623 VLVGE
-628 LAFEFE
+628 DELEFE
-634 EEDGEEK
+634 DDD

-774 DAYNF
+774 NAYNF

-784 YTDDIYNPGNTGA
+784 YTDDISNPGNTGA
-797 ISHDESNA
+797 ISPDESNA

-825 QTEGIS
+825 QTEGTS
-831 TTGEGST
+831 TTEEGST

-924 SIEQKDIEEKS
+924 SIEQEEIEEKS

-955 VKKKV
+955 VKRKV
-960 NFDKNKKIALQALAM
+960 NFEKNKKIALQALAM

-1079 LTLSFIEMSQ
+1079 LTLSFIEMSPE
-1089 DTYDIL
+1089 TYDIL

-1186 YTKTDEDNLK
+1186 YTKTDEENLK

-1223 GGLGSSSGGNSEG
+1223 GGIGSGSGGNSEG
-1236 IDFGAGNYTEFNL
+1236 INFGAGNYTEFNL
-1249 TNDQE
+1249 TNAE
-1254 RTLNEEQ
+1254 EKALNEEQ
-1261 KALLIYTYL
+1261 KAFLIYMYL
-1270 TERGITPNQA
+1270 TERGLTPNQA
-1280 AGMIGNII
+1280 AGIIGNAY
-1288 QETGLS
+1288 QETTLL
-1294 NDKYH
+1294 
-1299 TNLIWGGTGGIFQH
+1299 TNKIWGYEGPAMGMFQH
-1313 TKTLRDNLVAFIQQ
+1313 TDDEQTALKKLLKE
-1327 RGRSFSQSLLE
+1327 RGKSFENQSLIE
-1338 DQLDYFFKLYK
+1338 DQLDFMLGLIIPQ
-1349 TSGHN
+1349 SGDGN
-1354 FQHNASSNMPAL
+1354 WMWTAGDTVILGSAKRL
-1366 SVSGRVATE
+1366 S
-1375 KNAKQ
+1375 AKD
-1380 YSKEKQKQILDY
+1380 KQIMKDNFGSY
-1392 WEKIQSIKS
+1392 TTFAIQETLFKDIK
-1401 FTEQEALYGTA
+1401 EGDALY
-1412 HEKDEKSQTFT
+1412 
-1423 RTEGLEKNL
+1423 N
-1432 HDEFMGYEQANTS
+1432 EFKGYENEKKKYKDM
-1445 FFEMFDKAPS
+1445 FFEAPS

-1460 TAFCR
+1460 TAFER
-1465 GYERPESGE
+1465 GYERPDTGGYAY
-1474 VVVDEGTEGSPPLPQ
+1474 DNGILMPQ
-1489 ALTQKRRFWARK
+1489 AFNHVRRRIARK
-1501 YFDKL
+1501 YFDKF

-1539 TVAGD
+1539 IVAGD
-1544 SGSGTNTAELANGTE
+1544 SGSGANTASLANGTE
-1559 IGLDSNW
+1559 ISLNASW
-1566 KYANFSKINSGKA
+1566 QYANFSKINSGKA
-1579 KFYKSTVA
+1579 KIYKTTSA

-1601 TRGGEDKNKR
+1601 TKGGSKVY
-1611 TQTHPDGTVKI
+1611 TQSHPDGTGKV
-1622 ETGSTEK
+1622 TGGTNAA
-1629 GKATSTAVASGMTFL
+1629 GAVTSMAVSSGMDFTN
-1644 DGTTEA
+1644 GQSEA
-1650 AINLKVA
+1650 SVNLKVA

-1669 DVVMIRETSD
+1669 DVVMIRETAD

-1686 RTVIANNN
+1686 RTVIANNT
-1694 SDAHIAIHYNSTTT
+1694 SDAHIAIHYDGDDASSDK
-1708 GEGAFYMKVTD
+1708 GVFYMKVPSVD
-1719 NGDYKKMDPV
+1719 SYKKMEPV

-1742 LLNGLQEKG
+1742 LVSGLKEKG
-1751 ITIRSKRGEL
+1751 LKVFGRGTLEM
-1761 SDLTQTS
+1761 DLTQTS

-1774 VDIELGDKATTHDD
+1774 VDIELGNNTTATTDEE
-1788 AKNDQM
+1788 NDIR

>member
-30 QEEIDS
+30 NDQIDS
-36 LKNNLN
+36 I
-42 DAKDQALDWKDD
+42 KDNISDIKDRTLDTKDD
-54 LEDLIDRIKDNEDN
+54 IEDLINRFKGDQEDYSSSYDSQYRDNEATKTN
-68 DSSSKDSSEQG
+68 ENSKE
-79 KNQQESEDESSSSKS
+79 ESNGNS
-94 KNNQSESEDE
+94 KNKDLKEDASERGERNR
-104 SSSSKSEN
+104 SSGLKNEGKSGHHSPN
-112 NQSEPESRTKNNEAN
+112 TAKPGNTGSNGIAN
-127 KTGNGKES
+127 ASNATNIR
-135 GKTSTPANSANQS
+135 P
-148 AGNSP
+148 
-153 GGLPKGNGLT
+153 
-163 GGAGGTGVGGG
+163 GVGGVGATG
-174 TGSLGAGGAG
+174 T
-184 AGGAGAGGAG
+184 
-194 AAGAGSAGAGTAG
+194 GTAG
-207 ATAAAAG
+207 ATTAG
-214 ETTAASGASTV
+214 ATSAGATSAGATTAGAASAGATSAGSTA

-322 LEDNKVSTNK
+322 LEDNKVSSNK
-332 EISKIVPVNRDVAN
+332 EISKIVPVNRDLAN

-378 RALINNDELKSIDQS
+378 RALMNNDELKSIDQS

-525 INSKD
+525 INSKE

-557 ENFLTTAIEAEDS
+557 ENFLTTAIEPEDK

-585 EYPSIEFEFFYEIW
+585 EDPSIEFEFFYEIW
-599 KSGESSKGW
+599 RSGEKSQGW

-623 VLIGE
+623 VLTGE
-628 LAFEFE
+628 ATFEFE
-634 EEDGEEK
+634 DEDGEEK

-774 DAYNF
+774 NAYNF

-784 YTDDIYNPGNTGA
+784 YTDDISNPGNTGA
-797 ISHDESNA
+797 ISPDESNA

-825 QTEGIS
+825 QTEGTS
-831 TTGEGST
+831 TTEEGST

-924 SIEQKDIEEKS
+924 SIEQEEIEEKS

-955 VKKKV
+955 VKRKV
-960 NFDKNKKIALQALAM
+960 NFEKNKKIALQALAM

-1028 WQTENVKTNSK
+1028 WQTENIKTNSK

-1186 YTKTDEDNLK
+1186 YTKTDEENLK

-1223 GGLGSSSGGNSEG
+1223 GGIGSGSGGNSEG

-1249 TNDQE
+1249 TNAQE
-1254 RTLNEEQ
+1254 KALNEEQ
-1261 KALLIYTYL
+1261 KAFLIYMYL
-1270 TERGITPNQA
+1270 TERGFTPNQA
-1280 AGMIGNII
+1280 AGIIGNNM
-1288 QETGLS
+1288 QECSLG
-1294 NDKYH
+1294 
-1299 TNLIWGGTGGIFQH
+1299 NLIWGYEGEAMGMFQH
-1313 TKTLRDNLVAFIQQ
+1313 TQDEKRALQKFLKD
-1327 RGRSFSQSLLE
+1327 RGKVFETTSLIE
-1338 DQLDYFFKLYK
+1338 DQLDFMISIAKPA
-1349 TSGHN
+1349 SGRSN
-1354 FQHNASSNMPAL
+1354 LTGKASSNM
-1366 SVSGRVATE
+1366 
-1375 KNAKQ
+1375 K
-1380 YSKEKQKQILDY
+1380 
-1392 WEKIQSIKS
+1392 
-1401 FTEQEALYGTA
+1401 
-1412 HEKDEKSQTFT
+1412 
-1423 RTEGLEKNL
+1423 GLGWYTVE
-1432 HDEFMGYEQANTS
+1432 H
-1445 FFEMFDKAPS
+1445 P
-1455 PETAA
+1455 
-1460 TAFCR
+1460 
-1465 GYERPESGE
+1465 
-1474 VVVDEGTEGSPPLPQ
+1474 
-1489 ALTQKRRFWARK
+1489 RK
-1501 YFDKL
+1501 
-1506 TNQAEIDRIKAS
+1506 T
-1518 LPKQPTTHDSRA
+1518 
-1530 FVARTVQGG
+1530 
-1539 TVAGD
+1539 
-1544 SGSGTNTAELANGTE
+1544 
-1559 IGLDSNW
+1559 
-1566 KYANFSKINSGKA
+1566 
-1579 KFYKSTVA
+1579 
-1587 NKKGKVITVNAGHG
+1587 
-1601 TRGGEDKNKR
+1601 
-1611 TQTHPDGTVKI
+1611 
-1622 ETGSTEK
+1622 
-1629 GKATSTAVASGMTFL
+1629 
-1644 DGTTEA
+1644 
-1650 AINLKVA
+1650 
-1657 LKLRDKLLAKGY
+1657 
-1669 DVVMIRETSD
+1669 
-1679 VQLDNIA
+1679 
-1686 RTVIANNN
+1686 
-1694 SDAHIAIHYNSTTT
+1694 
-1708 GEGAFYMKVTD
+1708 
-1719 NGDYKKMDPV
+1719 
-1729 SRMWQQHDRLGES
+1729 
-1742 LLNGLQEKG
+1742 
-1751 ITIRSKRGEL
+1751 
-1761 SDLTQTS
+1761 
-1768 YSTIPS
+1768 
-1774 VDIELGDKATTHDD
+1774 
-1788 AKNDQM
+1788 
-1794 AEGLAAGVD
+1794 
-1803 KFFNK
+1803 

>member
-10 QNDIPEDEQPLGGV
+10 QNDTPEEEQPLGGL
-24 YDEDKE
+24 YDEDEE
-30 QEEIDS
+30 QEQIDS
-36 LKNNLN
+36 IKDNFNN
-42 DAKDQALDWKDD
+42 AKDQALDWKDD
-54 LEDLIDRIKDNEDN
+54 LQDLIDRIKDNEDG

-79 KNQQESEDESSSSKS
+79 KNKEETEDESSSSNS
-94 KNNQSESEDE
+94 KNNQSEEE
-104 SSSSKSEN
+104 KAKSNKE
-112 NQSEPESRTKNNEAN
+112 N
-127 KTGNGKES
+127 KTDSGKES
-135 GKTSTPANSANQS
+135 ENPSKSGNSTNQA
-148 AGNSP
+148 AGNKA
-153 GGLPKGNGLT
+153 GGPPKGNGLT
-163 GGAGGTGVGGG
+163 GGAGGTGTVG
-174 TGSLGAGGAG
+174 GAGGAG
-184 AGGAGAGGAG
+184 TAGGAGGAG
-194 AAGAGSAGAGTAG
+194 VAGGAGTAGGAGSAGAAGVAGGAGTAG
-207 ATAAAAG
+207 TAAAAG
-214 ETTAASGASTV
+214 GTTAASGASTV

-322 LEDNKVSTNK
+322 LEDNKVSSNK
-332 EISKIVPVNRDVAN
+332 EISKIVPVNRDLAN

-378 RALINNDELKSIDQS
+378 RALVNNDELKSIDQS

-432 NTKVFTINIPILSE
+432 NTKVFTINIPILSD
-446 LSTAVLGKNKA
+446 LSNAVLGKNKA

-525 INSKD
+525 INSKE

-557 ENFLTTAIEAEDS
+557 ENFLTTAIEPEDK

-585 EYPSIEFEFFYEIW
+585 EDPSIEFEFFYEIW
-599 KSGESSKGW
+599 RSGEKSQGW

-623 VLIGE
+623 VLTGE
-628 LAFEFE
+628 ATFEFE
-634 EEDGEEK
+634 DEDGEEK

-748 IQDMIDRGITQEDIN
+748 IQDMIDRGITQEDID

-774 DAYNF
+774 NAYNF

-784 YTDDIYNPGNTGA
+784 YTDDISNPGNTGA
-797 ISHDESNA
+797 ISPDESNA

-825 QTEGIS
+825 QTEGTS
-831 TTGEGST
+831 TEQEST

-924 SIEQKDIEEKS
+924 SIEQEEIEEKS

-955 VKKKV
+955 VKRKV
-960 NFDKNKKIALQALAM
+960 NFEKNKKIALQALAM

-1028 WQTENVKTNSK
+1028 WQTENIKTNSK

-1130 GIKDPGKTEF
+1130 GVKDPGKTEF

-1186 YTKTDEDNLK
+1186 YTKTDEENLK

-1223 GGLGSSSGGNSEG
+1223 GGIGSGSGGNSEG

-1249 TNDQE
+1249 TNAQE
-1254 RTLNEEQ
+1254 KALNEEQ
-1261 KALLIYTYL
+1261 KAFLIYMYL
-1270 TERGITPNQA
+1270 TERGFTPNQA
-1280 AGMIGNII
+1280 AGIIGNNM
-1288 QETGLS
+1288 QECSLG
-1294 NDKYH
+1294 
-1299 TNLIWGGTGGIFQH
+1299 NLIWGYEGEAMGMFQH
-1313 TKTLRDNLVAFIQQ
+1313 TQDEKRALQKFLKD
-1327 RGRSFSQSLLE
+1327 RGKVFETTSLIE
-1338 DQLDYFFKLYK
+1338 DQLDFMISIAKPA
-1349 TSGHN
+1349 SGRSN
-1354 FQHNASSNMPAL
+1354 LTGKASSNM
-1366 SVSGRVATE
+1366 
-1375 KNAKQ
+1375 K
-1380 YSKEKQKQILDY
+1380 
-1392 WEKIQSIKS
+1392 
-1401 FTEQEALYGTA
+1401 
-1412 HEKDEKSQTFT
+1412 
-1423 RTEGLEKNL
+1423 GLGWYTVE
-1432 HDEFMGYEQANTS
+1432 H
-1445 FFEMFDKAPS
+1445 P
-1455 PETAA
+1455 
-1460 TAFCR
+1460 
-1465 GYERPESGE
+1465 
-1474 VVVDEGTEGSPPLPQ
+1474 
-1489 ALTQKRRFWARK
+1489 RK
-1501 YFDKL
+1501 
-1506 TNQAEIDRIKAS
+1506 T
-1518 LPKQPTTHDSRA
+1518 
-1530 FVARTVQGG
+1530 
-1539 TVAGD
+1539 
-1544 SGSGTNTAELANGTE
+1544 
-1559 IGLDSNW
+1559 
-1566 KYANFSKINSGKA
+1566 
-1579 KFYKSTVA
+1579 
-1587 NKKGKVITVNAGHG
+1587 
-1601 TRGGEDKNKR
+1601 
-1611 TQTHPDGTVKI
+1611 
-1622 ETGSTEK
+1622 
-1629 GKATSTAVASGMTFL
+1629 
-1644 DGTTEA
+1644 
-1650 AINLKVA
+1650 
-1657 LKLRDKLLAKGY
+1657 
-1669 DVVMIRETSD
+1669 
-1679 VQLDNIA
+1679 
-1686 RTVIANNN
+1686 
-1694 SDAHIAIHYNSTTT
+1694 
-1708 GEGAFYMKVTD
+1708 
-1719 NGDYKKMDPV
+1719 
-1729 SRMWQQHDRLGES
+1729 
-1742 LLNGLQEKG
+1742 
-1751 ITIRSKRGEL
+1751 
-1761 SDLTQTS
+1761 
-1768 YSTIPS
+1768 
-1774 VDIELGDKATTHDD
+1774 
-1788 AKNDQM
+1788 
-1794 AEGLAAGVD
+1794 
-1803 KFFNK
+1803 

>member
-1 MSKSTSNKP
+1 MSKSTSNRP

-30 QEEIDS
+30 SDQIDS
-36 LKNNLN
+36 I
-42 DAKDQALDWKDD
+42 KDNISDIKDRTLDTKDD
-54 LEDLIDRIKDNEDN
+54 IEDLINRFKGDQEDYSSSYDSQYRDNEATKTN
-68 DSSSKDSSEQG
+68 ENSKE
-79 KNQQESEDESSSSKS
+79 ESNGNS
-94 KNNQSESEDE
+94 KNKDLKEDASERGERNR
-104 SSSSKSEN
+104 SSGLKNEGKSGHHSPN
-112 NQSEPESRTKNNEAN
+112 TAKPGNTGSNGIAN
-127 KTGNGKES
+127 ASNATNIR
-135 GKTSTPANSANQS
+135 P
-148 AGNSP
+148 
-153 GGLPKGNGLT
+153 
-163 GGAGGTGVGGG
+163 GVGGVGATG
-174 TGSLGAGGAG
+174 T
-184 AGGAGAGGAG
+184 
-194 AAGAGSAGAGTAG
+194 GTAG
-207 ATAAAAG
+207 ATTAG
-214 ETTAASGASTV
+214 ATSAGATTAGAASAGATSAGSTA

-322 LEDNKVSTNK
+322 LEDNKVSSNK
-332 EISKIVPVNRDVAN
+332 EISKIVPVNRDLAN

-378 RALINNDELKSIDQS
+378 RALMNNDELKSIDQS

-409 SKDTVDNA
+409 SKDTIDNA

-525 INSKD
+525 INSKE

-557 ENFLTTAIEAEDS
+557 ENFLTTAIEPEDK

-585 EYPSIEFEFFYEIW
+585 EDPSIEFEFFYEIW
-599 KSGESSKGW
+599 RSGEKSQGW

-623 VLIGE
+623 VLTGE
-628 LAFEFE
+628 ATFEFE
-634 EEDGEEK
+634 DEDGEEK

-774 DAYNF
+774 NAYNF

-784 YTDDIYNPGNTGA
+784 YTDDISNPGNTGA
-797 ISHDESNA
+797 ISPDESNA

-825 QTEGIS
+825 QTEGTS
-831 TTGEGST
+831 TTEEGST

-924 SIEQKDIEEKS
+924 SIEQEEIEEKS

-955 VKKKV
+955 VKRKV
-960 NFDKNKKIALQALAM
+960 NFEKNKKIALQALAM

-1028 WQTENVKTNSK
+1028 WQTENIKTNSK

-1079 LTLSFIEMSQ
+1079 LTLSFIERSQ

-1186 YTKTDEDNLK
+1186 YTKTDEENLK

-1223 GGLGSSSGGNSEG
+1223 GGLGSGSGGNSEG

-1249 TNDQE
+1249 TNAQE
-1254 RTLNEEQ
+1254 KSLTEEQ
-1261 KALLIYTYL
+1261 KAFLIYMYL

-1280 AGMIGNII
+1280 AGIIGNNM
-1288 QETGLS
+1288 QETSLS
-1294 NDKYH
+1294 SN
-1299 TNLIWGGTGGIFQH
+1299 NIWGYDGGAMGLLQH
-1313 TKTLRDNLVAFIQQ
+1313 TDGER
-1327 RGRSFSQSLLE
+1327 RGLEKLLSDRGKSFQTQSLLE
-1338 DQLDYFFKLYK
+1338 DQLDYFLKLYK
-1349 TSGHN
+1349 ETSNHN
-1354 FQHNASSNMPAL
+1354 FLGQASTDMKAL
-1366 SVSGRVATE
+1366 GWNGGANIEYLRTIANV
-1375 KNAKQ
+1375 KNFA
-1380 YSKEKQKQILDY
+1380 D
-1392 WEKIQSIKS
+1392 
-1401 FTEQEALYGTA
+1401 QEALYGKIVG
-1412 HEKDEKSQTFT
+1412 EEGGKLVRED
-1423 RTEGLEKNL
+1423 GLEESLYN
-1432 HDEFMGYEQANTS
+1432 EFKGYAEAKTTFYQ
-1445 FFEMFDKAPS
+1445 MFNNSPS

-1465 GYERPESGE
+1465 GYERPESKSARH
-1474 VVVDEGTEGSPPLPQ
+1474 DKWTINRGTMTYNGQLILPQ
-1489 ALTQKRRFWARK
+1489 AWMHKRRYWARK
-1501 YFDKL
+1501 YFDKF
-1506 TNQAEIDRIKAS
+1506 TNQSEIDRIKAS
-1518 LPKQPTTHDSRA
+1518 LPVQPTTHDSRA

-1544 SGSGTNTAELANGTE
+1544 SGAGANTTTLANGAE
-1559 IGLDSNW
+1559 IALNSSW

-1579 KFYKSTVA
+1579 KLYKTTAS

-1601 TRGGEDKNKR
+1601 TRGGESVK
-1611 TQTHPDGTVKI
+1611 TQSHPDGTGKV
-1622 ETGSTEK
+1622 TGGTNAA
-1629 GKATSTAVASGMTFL
+1629 GAVTSMAVSSGMDFTN
-1644 DGTTEA
+1644 GQSEA
-1650 AINLKVA
+1650 SVNLKVA

-1669 DVVMIRETSD
+1669 DVVMIRETAD

-1686 RTVIANNN
+1686 RTVIANNT
-1694 SDAHIAIHYNSTTT
+1694 SDAHIAIHYDGDDASSDK
-1708 GEGAFYMKVTD
+1708 GVFYMKVPNVD
-1719 NGDYKKMDPV
+1719 SYKKMEPV

-1742 LLNGLQEKG
+1742 LVSGLKEKG
-1751 ITIRSKRGEL
+1751 LKVFGRGTLEM
-1761 SDLTQTS
+1761 DLTQTS

-1774 VDIELGDKATTHDD
+1774 VDIELGNNTTATTDEE
-1788 AKNDQM
+1788 NDIR

>member
-1 MSKSTSNKP
+1 MSKSKSNKP
-10 QNDIPEDEQPLGGV
+10 QNDIPEEEQALGGL
-24 YDEDKE
+24 YDEDEE
-30 QEEIDS
+30 QEKIDS
-36 LKNNLN
+36 LKNNFN
-42 DAKDQALDWKDD
+42 NAKDQALDWKDD
-54 LEDLIDRIKDNEDN
+54 LQDLIDRIKDNEDD

-79 KNQQESEDESSSSKS
+79 KNKEEPEDESSSSNS
-94 KNNQSESEDE
+94 R
-104 SSSSKSEN
+104 N
-112 NQSEPESRTKNNEAN
+112 NQSEPKEKTKNNKSN
-127 KTGNGKES
+127 KTDSGKES
-135 GKTSTPANSANQS
+135 GKPSTP
-148 AGNSP
+148 GNSP
-153 GGLPKGNGLT
+153 NQAVGNKTGGLPKGNGLS
-163 GGAGGTGVGGG
+163 GGAGGTGA
-174 TGSLGAGGAG
+174 AG
-184 AGGAGAGGAG
+184 GAGGAG
-194 AAGAGSAGAGTAG
+194 AAGGAGSAGAAGAAGGAGTAG
-207 ATAAAAG
+207 AATAAG
-214 ETTAASGASTV
+214 GTTAASGASTA

-242 VILVIGIIGFFTVMP
+242 VIIVIGIIGFFTVMP

-266 FGFRILEG
+266 FGFKILEG

-322 LEDNKVSTNK
+322 LEENKVSTNK
-332 EISKIVPVNRDVAN
+332 EISKIVPVNRDLAN

-378 RALINNDELKSIDQS
+378 RALMNNDELKSIDQS

-403 KIPFIN
+403 SIPFVN

-432 NTKVFTINIPILSE
+432 NTKVFTINIPILSGI
-446 LSTAVLGKNKA
+446 SNAVLGKNKA

-525 INSKD
+525 INTKE

-552 ARQFV
+552 AKQFV
-557 ENFLTTAIEAEDS
+557 ENFLTTAIEPEDK
-570 GLYKNL
+570 GLYKKL
-576 IDHVKNIAR
+576 IEHVKRIAR
-585 EYPSIEFEFFYEIW
+585 EEDPSIEFEFFYEMW
-599 KSGESSKGW
+599 RSGESSQKW
-608 FDFDGKL
+608 YDFDGKL

-623 VLIGE
+623 VLTGE
-628 LAFEFE
+628 STFEFE
-634 EEDGEEK
+634 NDD

-653 ITIGGVEFS
+653 IIINGVEFS

-701 MGTNGKVSHG
+701 MGTTGKVSHG

-722 IKYASDAAK
+722 IKYASDSVK
-731 DSENSSESQY
+731 ESENSSESQY

-748 IQDMIDRGITQEDIN
+748 IQDMIDRGITQEDID
-763 KYENGKVKDAI
+763 KYEKGKVKDAI
-774 DAYNF
+774 DNYNN
-779 KKRNI
+779 KKTKI
-784 YTDDIYNPGNTGA
+784 YTDDLNNPGNTGA
-797 ISHDESNA
+797 ISPDESDA
-805 LNNKIAHEHTLEY
+805 EKNKLAHEHTLEY

-825 QTEGIS
+825 QTEGTS
-831 TTGEGST
+831 TEQGTT

-860 IDGDSGIFY
+860 VDGDSGIFY

-903 IAAARSIDKGN
+903 IAAARSIDKGS

-924 SIEQKDIEEKS
+924 SVEQEDIEEKS
-935 EAAKARKAGDVENE
+935 EAAKARKEGDVENE
-949 YYSSPM
+949 FYASPM

-960 NFDKNKKIALQALAM
+960 NFNKNKKIALQALAM

-1079 LTLSFIEMSQ
+1079 LTLSFIEMSPE
-1089 DTYDIL
+1089 TYDIL

-1167 LINEEGSPHDSI
+1167 LINEQGSPHDSI

-1186 YTKTDEDNLK
+1186 YTKTDEENLK
-1196 KQMQIEKES
+1196 KQMEIERES
-1205 LERAGYKYTGSA
+1205 LARAGYIYTGSA
-1217 STLTSE
+1217 SPI
-1223 GGLGSSSGGNSEG
+1223 GSNTDSGSGGNSEG

-1249 TNDQE
+1249 TNAQE
-1254 RTLNEEQ
+1254 KALNEEQ
-1261 KALLIYTYL
+1261 KAFLIYTYL

-1280 AGMIGNII
+1280 AGIIGNIM
-1288 QETGLS
+1288 QETGLG

-1299 TNLIWGGTGGIFQH
+1299 TNEIWGGTGGIFQH
-1313 TKTLRDNLVAFIQQ
+1313 TSTLRTNLVAFIQQ

-1338 DQLDYFFKLYK
+1338 DQLDYFLKLYK
-1349 TSGHN
+1349 ETSGHN
-1354 FQHNASSNMPAL
+1354 FLGNASIDMKALGWAGGNYSKYLETIANIKHFADQEAIYGKIAGEEGGKLVREDGLEENLFNEFKGYAEANMPF
-1366 SVSGRVATE
+1366 
-1375 KNAKQ
+1375 
-1380 YSKEKQKQILDY
+1380 YDM
-1392 WEKIQSIKS
+1392 
-1401 FTEQEALYGTA
+1401 
-1412 HEKDEKSQTFT
+1412 
-1423 RTEGLEKNL
+1423 
-1432 HDEFMGYEQANTS
+1432 FMNS
-1445 FFEMFDKAPS
+1445 PS

-1465 GYERPESGE
+1465 GYERPESKNGE
-1474 VVVDEGTEGSPPLPQ
+1474 LDSDVINRGKTTYEGKLILPQ
-1489 ALTQKRRFWARK
+1489 AFMHKRRYWARK
-1501 YFDKL
+1501 YFDKF

-1518 LPKQPTTHDSRA
+1518 LPIQPTTHDSRA

-1539 TVAGD
+1539 TVNSGAGA
-1544 SGSGTNTAELANGTE
+1544 NTAALANGTE
-1559 IGLDSNW
+1559 IGLNTSW
-1566 KYANFSKINSGKA
+1566 QYANFSKINSGKA
-1579 KFYKSTVA
+1579 KFYKSTTA
-1587 NKKGKVITVNAGHG
+1587 NKTGKVITVNAGHG
-1601 TRGGEDKNKR
+1601 TKGGSKVQ
-1611 TQTHPDGTVKI
+1611 TQSHPDGTGKV
-1622 ETGSTEK
+1622 TGGTNAAGAK
-1629 GKATSTAVASGMTFL
+1629 TSMAVSSGMDFTN
-1644 DGTTEA
+1644 GQSEA
-1650 AINLKVA
+1650 SVNLKVA

-1669 DVVMIRETSD
+1669 DVVMIRETDD

-1686 RTVIANNN
+1686 RTVIANNT
-1694 SDAHIAIHYNSTTT
+1694 SDAHIAIHYD
-1708 GEGAFYMKVTD
+1708 GDGASSDKGVFYMKVPNVD
-1719 NGDYKKMDPV
+1719 SYKKMEPV

-1742 LLNGLQEKG
+1742 LVAGLKEKG
-1751 ITIRSKRGEL
+1751 LKVFGRGSLEM
-1761 SDLTQTS
+1761 DLTQTS

-1774 VDIELGDKATTHDD
+1774 IDIELGNSTTATTDE
-1788 AKNDQM
+1788 ANDIR

>member
-1 MSKSTSNKP
+1 MSKSTSNRP

-30 QEEIDS
+30 SDQIDS
-36 LKNNLN
+36 I
-42 DAKDQALDWKDD
+42 KDNISDIKDRTLDTKDD
-54 LEDLIDRIKDNEDN
+54 IEDLINRFKGDQEDYSSSYDSQYRDNEATKTN
-68 DSSSKDSSEQG
+68 ENSKE
-79 KNQQESEDESSSSKS
+79 ESNGNS
-94 KNNQSESEDE
+94 KNKDLKEDASERGERNR
-104 SSSSKSEN
+104 SSGLKNEGKSGHHSPN
-112 NQSEPESRTKNNEAN
+112 TAKPGNTGSNGIAN
-127 KTGNGKES
+127 ASNATNIK
-135 GKTSTPANSANQS
+135 P
-148 AGNSP
+148 
-153 GGLPKGNGLT
+153 
-163 GGAGGTGVGGG
+163 GVGGVGATG
-174 TGSLGAGGAG
+174 T
-184 AGGAGAGGAG
+184 
-194 AAGAGSAGAGTAG
+194 GTAG
-207 ATAAAAG
+207 ATTAG
-214 ETTAASGASTV
+214 ATSAGATTAGAASAGSTA

-322 LEDNKVSTNK
+322 LEDNKVSSNK
-332 EISKIVPVNRDVAN
+332 EISKIVPVNRDLAN

-378 RALINNDELKSIDQS
+378 RALMNNDELKSIDQS

-409 SKDTVDNA
+409 SKDTIDNA

-525 INSKD
+525 INSKE

-557 ENFLTTAIEAEDS
+557 ENFLTTAIEPEDK
-570 GLYKNL
+570 GLYKKL
-576 IDHVKNIAR
+576 INHVENIAR
-585 EYPSIEFEFFYEIW
+585 EEDPSMEFAFFYEIW
-599 KSGESSKGW
+599 RSGEKSQGW

-623 VLIGE
+623 VLTGE
-628 LAFEFE
+628 ATFEFE

-763 KYENGKVKDAI
+763 NYENGKVQDAI
-774 DAYNF
+774 NKYNE
-779 KKRNI
+779 KETIHNN
-784 YTDDIYNPGNTGA
+784 DLDNPGNTGA
-797 ISHDESNA
+797 ISPDKAEA
-805 LNNKIAHEHTLEY
+805 EKNKLAHEHTLAY

-825 QTEGIS
+825 QTEGTS
-831 TTGEGST
+831 TTEEGST

-903 IAAARSIDKGN
+903 IAAARSIDKGS

-924 SIEQKDIEEKS
+924 SIEQEDIEEKG

-1095 NYKYNGLKDVKDKSY
+1095 NYKYNGLKDVKDQSY

-1186 YTKTDEDNLK
+1186 YTKTDEENLK

-1223 GGLGSSSGGNSEG
+1223 GGLGSGSGGNSEG

-1249 TNDQE
+1249 TNAE
-1254 RTLNEEQ
+1254 EKALNEEQ
-1261 KALLIYTYL
+1261 KAFLIYMYL
-1270 TERGITPNQA
+1270 TERGLTPNQA
-1280 AGMIGNII
+1280 AGIIGNAY
-1288 QETGLS
+1288 QETTLL
-1294 NDKYH
+1294 
-1299 TNLIWGGTGGIFQH
+1299 TNKIWGYEGPAMGMFQH
-1313 TKTLRDNLVAFIQQ
+1313 TDDEQTALKKLLKE
-1327 RGRSFSQSLLE
+1327 RGKSFENQSLIE
-1338 DQLDYFFKLYK
+1338 DQLDFMLGLIIPQ
-1349 TSGHN
+1349 SGDGN
-1354 FQHNASSNMPAL
+1354 WMWTAGDTVILGSAKRL
-1366 SVSGRVATE
+1366 S
-1375 KNAKQ
+1375 AKD
-1380 YSKEKQKQILDY
+1380 KQIMKDNFGSY
-1392 WEKIQSIKS
+1392 TTFAIQETLFKDIK
-1401 FTEQEALYGTA
+1401 EGDALY
-1412 HEKDEKSQTFT
+1412 
-1423 RTEGLEKNL
+1423 N
-1432 HDEFMGYEQANTS
+1432 EFKGYENEKKKYKDM
-1445 FFEMFDKAPS
+1445 FFEAPS

-1460 TAFCR
+1460 TAFER
-1465 GYERPESGE
+1465 GYERPDTGGYAY
-1474 VVVDEGTEGSPPLPQ
+1474 DNGILMPQ
-1489 ALTQKRRFWARK
+1489 AFNHVRRRIARK
-1501 YFDKL
+1501 YFDKF

-1544 SGSGTNTAELANGTE
+1544 SGAGANIAALANGTE

-1566 KYANFSKINSGKA
+1566 KYANFSKIHTGKA
-1579 KFYKSTVA
+1579 KFYKTTA
-1587 NKKGKVITVNAGHG
+1587 TNPNGIVITVNAGHG
-1601 TRGGEDKNKR
+1601 TSGGSSQK
-1611 TQTHPDGTVKI
+1611 TQTHPDGTAKV
-1622 ETGSTEK
+1622 TGGTT
-1629 GKATSTAVASGMTFL
+1629 KAGAKESIAISEGMTFS
-1644 DGTTEA
+1644 DGATEA
-1650 AINLKVA
+1650 EINLKVA

-1669 DVVMIRETSD
+1669 NVLMIRETSD

-1694 SDAHIAIHYNSTTT
+1694 SHAHIAIHYDSSTSDK
-1708 GEGAFYMKVTD
+1708 GAFYMQVPD
-1719 NGDYKKMDPV
+1719 VDSYKKMYPV
-1729 SRMWQQHDRLGES
+1729 STMWQRHDRLGNS
-1742 LLNGLQEKG
+1742 LISGLKEKNVKIFG
-1751 ITIRSKRGEL
+1751 KGKMEI
-1761 SDLTQTS
+1761 DLTQTS

-1774 VDIELGDKATTHDD
+1774 VDIELGDKITDHND
-1788 AKNDQM
+1788 AENDKR
-1794 AEGLAAGVD
+1794 AEGLLAGI
-1803 KFFNK
+1803 NKYFDI

>member
-30 QEEIDS
+30 NDQIDS
-36 LKNNLN
+36 I
-42 DAKDQALDWKDD
+42 KDNISDIKDRTLDTKDD
-54 LEDLIDRIKDNEDN
+54 IEDLINRFKGDQEDYSSSYDSQYRDNEATKTN
-68 DSSSKDSSEQG
+68 ENSKE
-79 KNQQESEDESSSSKS
+79 ESNGNS
-94 KNNQSESEDE
+94 KNKDLKEDASERGERNR
-104 SSSSKSEN
+104 SSGLKNEGKSGHHSPN
-112 NQSEPESRTKNNEAN
+112 TAKPGNTGSNGIAN
-127 KTGNGKES
+127 ASNATNIR
-135 GKTSTPANSANQS
+135 P
-148 AGNSP
+148 
-153 GGLPKGNGLT
+153 
-163 GGAGGTGVGGG
+163 GVGGVGATG
-174 TGSLGAGGAG
+174 T
-184 AGGAGAGGAG
+184 
-194 AAGAGSAGAGTAG
+194 GTAG
-207 ATAAAAG
+207 ATTVGATSAG
-214 ETTAASGASTV
+214 ATTAGAASAGATSAGSTA

-322 LEDNKVSTNK
+322 LEDNKVSSNK
-332 EISKIVPVNRDVAN
+332 EISKIVPVNRDLAN

-378 RALINNDELKSIDQS
+378 RALMNNDELKSIDQS

-525 INSKD
+525 INSKE

-557 ENFLTTAIEAEDS
+557 ENFLTTAIEPEDK

-585 EYPSIEFEFFYEIW
+585 EDPSIEFEFFYEIW
-599 KSGESSKGW
+599 RSGEKSQGW

-623 VLIGE
+623 VLTGE
-628 LAFEFE
+628 ATFEFE
-634 EEDGEEK
+634 DEDGEEK

-774 DAYNF
+774 NAYNF

-784 YTDDIYNPGNTGA
+784 YTDDISNPGNTGA
-797 ISHDESNA
+797 ISPDESNA

-825 QTEGIS
+825 QTEGTS

-891 YQYDGTAETAKK
+891 YQYDGTGETAKK
-903 IAAARSIDKGN
+903 IAAAKSIDKGS

-924 SIEQKDIEEKS
+924 SIEQQDIEEKG

-955 VKKKV
+955 VKRKV
-960 NFDKNKKIALQALAM
+960 NFEKNKKIALQALAM

-1008 NTKQTLLWIADNG
+1008 NAKQTLLWIADNG

-1060 KIVAPEN
+1060 KIVSPEN

-1196 KQMQIEKES
+1196 KQMEIEKES
-1205 LERAGYKYTGSA
+1205 LLRAGYKYTGSA

-1223 GGLGSSSGGNSEG
+1223 GSLGSGSGGNSEG

-1249 TNDQE
+1249 TNAQE
-1254 RTLNEEQ
+1254 KSLTEEQ
-1261 KALLIYTYL
+1261 KAFLIYMYL

-1280 AGMIGNII
+1280 AGIIGNNM
-1288 QETGLS
+1288 QETSLS
-1294 NDKYH
+1294 SN
-1299 TNLIWGGTGGIFQH
+1299 NIWGYDGGAMGLLQH
-1313 TKTLRDNLVAFIQQ
+1313 TDGER
-1327 RGRSFSQSLLE
+1327 RGLEKLLSDRGKSFQTQSLLE
-1338 DQLDYFFKLYK
+1338 DQLDYFLKLYK
-1349 TSGHN
+1349 ETSNHN
-1354 FQHNASSNMPAL
+1354 FLGQASTDMKAL
-1366 SVSGRVATE
+1366 GWNGGANIEYLRTIANV
-1375 KNAKQ
+1375 KNFA
-1380 YSKEKQKQILDY
+1380 D
-1392 WEKIQSIKS
+1392 
-1401 FTEQEALYGTA
+1401 QEALYGKIVG
-1412 HEKDEKSQTFT
+1412 EEGGKLVRED
-1423 RTEGLEKNL
+1423 GLEESLYN
-1432 HDEFMGYEQANTS
+1432 EFKGYAETKTTFYQ
-1445 FFEMFDKAPS
+1445 MFNNSPS

-1465 GYERPESGE
+1465 GYERPESKSARHDKWTINRGAMTYN
-1474 VVVDEGTEGSPPLPQ
+1474 GQLILPQ
-1489 ALTQKRRFWARK
+1489 AWMHKRRYWARK
-1501 YFDKL
+1501 YFDKF
-1506 TNQAEIDRIKAS
+1506 TNQSEIDRIKAS
-1518 LPKQPTTHDSRA
+1518 LPVQPTTHDSRA

-1544 SGSGTNTAELANGTE
+1544 SGAGANTTALANGAE
-1559 IGLDSNW
+1559 IALNSSW

-1579 KFYKSTVA
+1579 KLYKTTAS

-1601 TRGGEDKNKR
+1601 TRGGESVK
-1611 TQTHPDGTVKI
+1611 TQSHPDGTGKV
-1622 ETGSTEK
+1622 TGGTNAA
-1629 GKATSTAVASGMTFL
+1629 GAVTSMAVSSGMDFTN
-1644 DGTTEA
+1644 GQSEA
-1650 AINLKVA
+1650 SVNLKVA

-1669 DVVMIRETSD
+1669 DVVMIRETAD

-1686 RTVIANNN
+1686 RTVIANNT
-1694 SDAHIAIHYNSTTT
+1694 SDAHIAIHYD
-1708 GEGAFYMKVTD
+1708 GDGASSDKGVFYMKVPNVD
-1719 NGDYKKMDPV
+1719 SYKKMEPV
-1729 SRMWQQHDRLGES
+1729 SRMWQQHDRLGDN
-1742 LLNGLQEKG
+1742 LVAGLKEKG
-1751 ITIRSKRGEL
+1751 LKVFGRGSLEM
-1761 SDLTQTS
+1761 DLTQTS

-1774 VDIELGDKATTHDD
+1774 IDIELGNSTTATTDE
-1788 AKNDQM
+1788 ANDIR

>member
-1 MSKSTSNKP
+1 MSKSTSNRP

-30 QEEIDS
+30 SDQIDS
-36 LKNNLN
+36 I
-42 DAKDQALDWKDD
+42 KDNISDIKDRTLDTKDD
-54 LEDLIDRIKDNEDN
+54 IEDLINRFKGDQEDYSSSYDSQYRDNEATKTN
-68 DSSSKDSSEQG
+68 ENSKE
-79 KNQQESEDESSSSKS
+79 ESNGNS
-94 KNNQSESEDE
+94 KNKDLKEDASERGERNR
-104 SSSSKSEN
+104 SSGLKNEGKSGHHSPN
-112 NQSEPESRTKNNEAN
+112 TAKPGNTGSNVIAN
-127 KTGNGKES
+127 
-135 GKTSTPANSANQS
+135 TSNATNIRP
-148 AGNSP
+148 
-153 GGLPKGNGLT
+153 
-163 GGAGGTGVGGG
+163 GVGGVGATG
-174 TGSLGAGGAG
+174 T
-184 AGGAGAGGAG
+184 
-194 AAGAGSAGAGTAG
+194 GTAG
-207 ATAAAAG
+207 ATTAG
-214 ETTAASGASTV
+214 ATSAGATTAGAASAGATSAGSTA

-322 LEDNKVSTNK
+322 LEDNKVSSNK
-332 EISKIVPVNRDVAN
+332 EISKIVPVNRDLAN

-378 RALINNDELKSIDQS
+378 RALMNNDELKSIDQS

-409 SKDTVDNA
+409 SKDTIDNA

-525 INSKD
+525 INSKE

-557 ENFLTTAIEAEDS
+557 ENFLTTAIEPEDK
-570 GLYKNL
+570 GLYKKL
-576 IDHVKNIAR
+576 INHVENIAR
-585 EYPSIEFEFFYEIW
+585 EEDPSMEFAFFYEIW
-599 KSGESSKGW
+599 RSGEKSQGW

-623 VLIGE
+623 VLTGE
-628 LAFEFE
+628 ATFEFE

-748 IQDMIDRGITQEDIN
+748 IQDMIDRGITQEDID

-774 DAYNF
+774 NKYNE
-779 KKRNI
+779 KETIHNN
-784 YTDDIYNPGNTGA
+784 DLDNPGNTGA
-797 ISHDESNA
+797 ISPDKAEA
-805 LNNKIAHEHTLEY
+805 EKNKLAHEHTLAY

-825 QTEGIS
+825 QTEGTS
-831 TTGEGST
+831 TTEEGST

-903 IAAARSIDKGN
+903 IAAARSIDKGS

-924 SIEQKDIEEKS
+924 SIEQEDIEEKG

-955 VKKKV
+955 VKRKV

-1095 NYKYNGLKDVKDKSY
+1095 NYKYNGLKDVKDQSY

-1186 YTKTDEDNLK
+1186 YTKTDEENLK

-1223 GGLGSSSGGNSEG
+1223 GGLGSGSGGNSEG

-1249 TNDQE
+1249 TNAE
-1254 RTLNEEQ
+1254 EKALNEEQ
-1261 KALLIYTYL
+1261 KAFLIYMYL
-1270 TERGITPNQA
+1270 TERGLTPNQA
-1280 AGMIGNII
+1280 AGIIGNAY
-1288 QETGLS
+1288 QETTLL
-1294 NDKYH
+1294 
-1299 TNLIWGGTGGIFQH
+1299 TNKIWGYEGPAMGMFQH
-1313 TKTLRDNLVAFIQQ
+1313 TDDEQTALKKLLKE
-1327 RGRSFSQSLLE
+1327 RGKSFENQSLIE
-1338 DQLDYFFKLYK
+1338 DQLDFMLGLIIPQ
-1349 TSGHN
+1349 SGDGN
-1354 FQHNASSNMPAL
+1354 WMWTAGDTVILGSAKRL
-1366 SVSGRVATE
+1366 S
-1375 KNAKQ
+1375 AKD
-1380 YSKEKQKQILDY
+1380 KQIMKDNFGSY
-1392 WEKIQSIKS
+1392 TTFAIQETLFKDIK
-1401 FTEQEALYGTA
+1401 EGDVLY
-1412 HEKDEKSQTFT
+1412 
-1423 RTEGLEKNL
+1423 N
-1432 HDEFMGYEQANTS
+1432 EFKGYENEKKKYKDM
-1445 FFEMFDKAPS
+1445 FFEAPS

-1460 TAFCR
+1460 TAFER
-1465 GYERPESGE
+1465 GYERPDTGGYAY
-1474 VVVDEGTEGSPPLPQ
+1474 DNGILMPQ
-1489 ALTQKRRFWARK
+1489 AFNHVRRRIARK
-1501 YFDKL
+1501 YFDKF

-1544 SGSGTNTAELANGTE
+1544 SGAGANTSALANGTE

-1566 KYANFSKINSGKA
+1566 KYANFSKIHTGKA
-1579 KFYKSTVA
+1579 KFYKTTA
-1587 NKKGKVITVNAGHG
+1587 TNPNGIVITVNAGHG
-1601 TRGGEDKNKR
+1601 TSGGSSQK
-1611 TQTHPDGTVKI
+1611 TQTHPDGTAKV
-1622 ETGSTEK
+1622 TGGTT
-1629 GKATSTAVASGMTFL
+1629 KAGAKESIAISEGMTFS
-1644 DGTTEA
+1644 DGATEA
-1650 AINLKVA
+1650 EINLKVA

-1669 DVVMIRETSD
+1669 NVLMIRETSD

-1694 SDAHIAIHYNSTTT
+1694 SHAHIAIHYDSSTSDK
-1708 GEGAFYMKVTD
+1708 GAFYMQVPD
-1719 NGDYKKMDPV
+1719 VDSYKKMYPV
-1729 SRMWQQHDRLGES
+1729 STMWQRHDRLGNS
-1742 LLNGLQEKG
+1742 LISGLKEKNVKIFG
-1751 ITIRSKRGEL
+1751 KGKMEM
-1761 SDLTQTS
+1761 DLTQTS

-1774 VDIELGDKATTHDD
+1774 VDIELGDKITDHDD
-1788 AKNDQM
+1788 AENDKR
-1794 AEGLAAGVD
+1794 AEGLLAGI
-1803 KFFNK
+1803 NKYFDI

>member
-1 MSKSTSNKP
+1 MSKSTSNRP

-30 QEEIDS
+30 SDQIDS
-36 LKNNLN
+36 I
-42 DAKDQALDWKDD
+42 KDNISDIKDRTLDTKDD
-54 LEDLIDRIKDNEDN
+54 IEDLINRFKGDQEDYSSSYDSQYRDNEATKTN
-68 DSSSKDSSEQG
+68 ENSKE
-79 KNQQESEDESSSSKS
+79 ESNGNS
-94 KNNQSESEDE
+94 KNKDLKEDASERGERNR
-104 SSSSKSEN
+104 SSGLKNEGKSGHHSPN
-112 NQSEPESRTKNNEAN
+112 TAKPGNTGSNGIAN
-127 KTGNGKES
+127 ASNATNIK
-135 GKTSTPANSANQS
+135 P
-148 AGNSP
+148 
-153 GGLPKGNGLT
+153 
-163 GGAGGTGVGGG
+163 GVGGVGATG
-174 TGSLGAGGAG
+174 T
-184 AGGAGAGGAG
+184 
-194 AAGAGSAGAGTAG
+194 GTAG
-207 ATAAAAG
+207 ATTAG
-214 ETTAASGASTV
+214 ATSAGATTAGAASAGATSAGSTA

-322 LEDNKVSTNK
+322 LEDNKVSSNK
-332 EISKIVPVNRDVAN
+332 EISKIVPVNRDLAN

-378 RALINNDELKSIDQS
+378 RALMNNDELKSIDQS

-409 SKDTVDNA
+409 SKDTIDNA

-525 INSKD
+525 INSKE

-557 ENFLTTAIEAEDS
+557 ENFLTTAIEPEDK
-570 GLYKNL
+570 GLYKKL
-576 IDHVKNIAR
+576 INHVENIAR
-585 EYPSIEFEFFYEIW
+585 EEDPSMEFAFFYEIW
-599 KSGESSKGW
+599 RSGEKSQGW

-623 VLIGE
+623 VLTGE
-628 LAFEFE
+628 ATFEFE

-763 KYENGKVKDAI
+763 NYENGKVQDAI
-774 DAYNF
+774 NKYNE
-779 KKRNI
+779 KETIHNN
-784 YTDDIYNPGNTGA
+784 DLDNPGNTGA
-797 ISHDESNA
+797 ISPDKAEA
-805 LNNKIAHEHTLEY
+805 EKNKLAHEHTLAY

-825 QTEGIS
+825 QTEGTS
-831 TTGEGST
+831 TTEEGST

-903 IAAARSIDKGN
+903 IAAARSIDKGS

-924 SIEQKDIEEKS
+924 SIEQEDIEEKG

-1095 NYKYNGLKDVKDKSY
+1095 NYKYNGLKDVKDQSY

-1186 YTKTDEDNLK
+1186 YTKTDEENLK

-1223 GGLGSSSGGNSEG
+1223 GGLGSGSGGNSEG

-1249 TNDQE
+1249 TNAE
-1254 RTLNEEQ
+1254 EKALNEEQ
-1261 KALLIYTYL
+1261 KAFLIYMYL
-1270 TERGITPNQA
+1270 TERGLTPNQA
-1280 AGMIGNII
+1280 AGIIGNAY
-1288 QETGLS
+1288 QETTLL
-1294 NDKYH
+1294 
-1299 TNLIWGGTGGIFQH
+1299 TNKLWGYEGPAMGMFQH
-1313 TKTLRDNLVAFIQQ
+1313 TDDEQTALKKLLKE
-1327 RGRSFSQSLLE
+1327 RGKSFENQSLIE
-1338 DQLDYFFKLYK
+1338 DQLDFMLGLIIPQ
-1349 TSGHN
+1349 SGDGN
-1354 FQHNASSNMPAL
+1354 WMWTAGDTVILGSAKRL
-1366 SVSGRVATE
+1366 S
-1375 KNAKQ
+1375 AKD
-1380 YSKEKQKQILDY
+1380 KQIMKDNFGSY
-1392 WEKIQSIKS
+1392 TTFAIQETLFKDIK
-1401 FTEQEALYGTA
+1401 EGDALY
-1412 HEKDEKSQTFT
+1412 
-1423 RTEGLEKNL
+1423 N
-1432 HDEFMGYEQANTS
+1432 EFKGYENEKKKYKDM
-1445 FFEMFDKAPS
+1445 FFEAPS

-1460 TAFCR
+1460 TAFER
-1465 GYERPESGE
+1465 GYERPDTGGYAY
-1474 VVVDEGTEGSPPLPQ
+1474 DNGILMPQ
-1489 ALTQKRRFWARK
+1489 AFNHVRRRIARK
-1501 YFDKL
+1501 YFDKF

-1544 SGSGTNTAELANGTE
+1544 SGAGANIAALANGTE

-1566 KYANFSKINSGKA
+1566 KYANFSKIHTGKA
-1579 KFYKSTVA
+1579 KFYKTTA
-1587 NKKGKVITVNAGHG
+1587 TNPNGIVITVNAGHG
-1601 TRGGEDKNKR
+1601 TSGGSSQK
-1611 TQTHPDGTVKI
+1611 TQTHPDGTAKV
-1622 ETGSTEK
+1622 TGGTT
-1629 GKATSTAVASGMTFL
+1629 KAGAKESIAISEGMTFS
-1644 DGTTEA
+1644 DGATEA
-1650 AINLKVA
+1650 EINLKVA

-1669 DVVMIRETSD
+1669 NVLMIRETSD

-1694 SDAHIAIHYNSTTT
+1694 SHAHIAIHYDSSTSDK
-1708 GEGAFYMKVTD
+1708 GAFYMQVPD
-1719 NGDYKKMDPV
+1719 VDSYKKMYPV
-1729 SRMWQQHDRLGES
+1729 STMWQRHDRLGNS
-1742 LLNGLQEKG
+1742 LISGLKEKNVKIFG
-1751 ITIRSKRGEL
+1751 KGKMEM
-1761 SDLTQTS
+1761 DLTQTS

-1774 VDIELGDKATTHDD
+1774 VDIELGDKITDHND
-1788 AKNDQM
+1788 AENDKR
-1794 AEGLAAGVD
+1794 AEGLLAGI
-1803 KFFNK
+1803 NKYFDI

>member
-1 MSKSTSNKP
+1 MSKSTSNRP

-30 QEEIDS
+30 SDQIDS
-36 LKNNLN
+36 I
-42 DAKDQALDWKDD
+42 KDNISDIKDRTLDTKDD
-54 LEDLIDRIKDNEDN
+54 IEDLINRFKGDQEDYSSSYDSQYRDNEATKTN
-68 DSSSKDSSEQG
+68 ENSKE
-79 KNQQESEDESSSSKS
+79 ESNGNS
-94 KNNQSESEDE
+94 KNKDLKEDASERGERNR
-104 SSSSKSEN
+104 SSGLKNEGKSGHHSPN
-112 NQSEPESRTKNNEAN
+112 TAKPGNTGSNGIAN
-127 KTGNGKES
+127 ASNATNIR
-135 GKTSTPANSANQS
+135 P
-148 AGNSP
+148 
-153 GGLPKGNGLT
+153 
-163 GGAGGTGVGGG
+163 GVGGVGATG
-174 TGSLGAGGAG
+174 T
-184 AGGAGAGGAG
+184 
-194 AAGAGSAGAGTAG
+194 GTAG
-207 ATAAAAG
+207 ATTAG
-214 ETTAASGASTV
+214 ATSAGATTAGAASAGATSAGSTA

-322 LEDNKVSTNK
+322 LEDNKVSSNK
-332 EISKIVPVNRDVAN
+332 EISKIVPVNRDLAN

-378 RALINNDELKSIDQS
+378 RALMNNDELKSIDQS

-409 SKDTVDNA
+409 SKDTIDNA

-525 INSKD
+525 INSKE

-557 ENFLTTAIEAEDS
+557 ENFLTTAIEPEDK
-570 GLYKNL
+570 GLYKKL
-576 IDHVKNIAR
+576 INHVENIAR
-585 EYPSIEFEFFYEIW
+585 EEDPSMEFAFFYEIW
-599 KSGESSKGW
+599 RSGEKSQGW

-623 VLIGE
+623 VLTGE
-628 LAFEFE
+628 ATFEFE

-748 IQDMIDRGITQEDIN
+748 IQDMIDRGITQEDID

-774 DAYNF
+774 NKYNE
-779 KKRNI
+779 KETIHNN
-784 YTDDIYNPGNTGA
+784 DLDNPGNTGA
-797 ISHDESNA
+797 ISPDKAEA
-805 LNNKIAHEHTLEY
+805 EKNKLAHEHTLAY

-825 QTEGIS
+825 QTEGTS
-831 TTGEGST
+831 TTEEGST

-903 IAAARSIDKGN
+903 IAAARSIDKGS

-924 SIEQKDIEEKS
+924 SIEQEDIEEKG

-1095 NYKYNGLKDVKDKSY
+1095 NYKYNGLKDVKGQSY

-1186 YTKTDEDNLK
+1186 YTKTDEENLK

-1223 GGLGSSSGGNSEG
+1223 GGLGSGSGGNSEG

-1249 TNDQE
+1249 TNAE
-1254 RTLNEEQ
+1254 EKALNEEQ
-1261 KALLIYTYL
+1261 KAFLIYMYL
-1270 TERGITPNQA
+1270 TERGLTPNQA
-1280 AGMIGNII
+1280 AGIIGNAY
-1288 QETGLS
+1288 QETTLL
-1294 NDKYH
+1294 
-1299 TNLIWGGTGGIFQH
+1299 TNKIWGYEGPAMGMFQH
-1313 TKTLRDNLVAFIQQ
+1313 TDDEQTALKKLLKE
-1327 RGRSFSQSLLE
+1327 RGKSFENQSLIE
-1338 DQLDYFFKLYK
+1338 DQLDFMLGLIIPQ
-1349 TSGHN
+1349 SGDGN
-1354 FQHNASSNMPAL
+1354 WMWTAGDTVILGSAKRL
-1366 SVSGRVATE
+1366 S
-1375 KNAKQ
+1375 AKD
-1380 YSKEKQKQILDY
+1380 KQIMKDNFGSY
-1392 WEKIQSIKS
+1392 TTFAIQETLFKDIK
-1401 FTEQEALYGTA
+1401 EGDALY
-1412 HEKDEKSQTFT
+1412 
-1423 RTEGLEKNL
+1423 N
-1432 HDEFMGYEQANTS
+1432 EFKGYENEKKKYKDM
-1445 FFEMFDKAPS
+1445 FFEAPS

-1460 TAFCR
+1460 TAFER
-1465 GYERPESGE
+1465 GYERPDTGGYAY
-1474 VVVDEGTEGSPPLPQ
+1474 DNGILMPQ
-1489 ALTQKRRFWARK
+1489 AFNHVRRRIARK
-1501 YFDKL
+1501 YFDKF

-1544 SGSGTNTAELANGTE
+1544 SGAGANTAALANGTE

-1566 KYANFSKINSGKA
+1566 KYANFSKIHTGKA
-1579 KFYKSTVA
+1579 KFYKTTA
-1587 NKKGKVITVNAGHG
+1587 TNPNGIVITVNAGHG
-1601 TRGGEDKNKR
+1601 TSGGSSQK
-1611 TQTHPDGTVKI
+1611 TQTHPDGTAKV
-1622 ETGSTEK
+1622 TGGTT
-1629 GKATSTAVASGMTFL
+1629 KAGAKESIAISEGMTFS
-1644 DGTTEA
+1644 DGATEA
-1650 AINLKVA
+1650 EINLKVA

-1669 DVVMIRETSD
+1669 NVLMIRETSD

-1694 SDAHIAIHYNSTTT
+1694 SHAHIAIHYDSSTSDK
-1708 GEGAFYMKVTD
+1708 GAFYMQVPD
-1719 NGDYKKMDPV
+1719 VDSYKKMYPV
-1729 SRMWQQHDRLGES
+1729 STMWQRHDRLGNS
-1742 LLNGLQEKG
+1742 LISGLKEKNVKIFG
-1751 ITIRSKRGEL
+1751 KGKMEM
-1761 SDLTQTS
+1761 DLTQTS

-1774 VDIELGDKATTHDD
+1774 VDIELGDKITDHDD
-1788 AKNDQM
+1788 AENDKR
-1794 AEGLAAGVD
+1794 AEGLLAGI
-1803 KFFNK
+1803 NKYFDI

>member
-30 QEEIDS
+30 NDQIDS
-36 LKNNLN
+36 I
-42 DAKDQALDWKDD
+42 KDNISDIKDRTLDTKDD
-54 LEDLIDRIKDNEDN
+54 IEDLINRFKGDQEDYSSSYDSQYRDNEATKTN
-68 DSSSKDSSEQG
+68 ENSKE
-79 KNQQESEDESSSSKS
+79 ESNGNS
-94 KNNQSESEDE
+94 KNKDLKEDASERGERNR
-104 SSSSKSEN
+104 SSGLKNEGKSGHHSPN
-112 NQSEPESRTKNNEAN
+112 TAKPGNTGSNGIAN
-127 KTGNGKES
+127 ASNATNIR
-135 GKTSTPANSANQS
+135 P
-148 AGNSP
+148 
-153 GGLPKGNGLT
+153 
-163 GGAGGTGVGGG
+163 GVGGVGATG
-174 TGSLGAGGAG
+174 T
-184 AGGAGAGGAG
+184 
-194 AAGAGSAGAGTAG
+194 GTAG
-207 ATAAAAG
+207 ATTVGATSAG
-214 ETTAASGASTV
+214 ATTAGAASAGATSAGSTA

-322 LEDNKVSTNK
+322 LEDNKVSSNK
-332 EISKIVPVNRDVAN
+332 EISKIVPVNRDLAN

-378 RALINNDELKSIDQS
+378 RALMNNDELKSIDQS

-525 INSKD
+525 INSKE

-557 ENFLTTAIEAEDS
+557 ENFLTTAIEPEDK

-585 EYPSIEFEFFYEIW
+585 EDPSIEFEFFYEIW
-599 KSGESSKGW
+599 RSGEKSQGW

-623 VLIGE
+623 VLTGE
-628 LAFEFE
+628 ATFEFE
-634 EEDGEEK
+634 DEDGEEK

-722 IKYASDAAK
+722 IKYASDAVK

-763 KYENGKVKDAI
+763 NYENGKVQDAI
-774 DAYNF
+774 NAYNF

-784 YTDDIYNPGNTGA
+784 YTDDISNPGNTGA
-797 ISHDESNA
+797 ISPDESNA

-825 QTEGIS
+825 QTEGTS
-831 TTGEGST
+831 TTEEGST

-903 IAAARSIDKGN
+903 IAAAKSIDKGS

-924 SIEQKDIEEKS
+924 SIEQEDIEEKG

-1008 NTKQTLLWIADNG
+1008 NAKQTLLWIADNG

-1079 LTLSFIEMSQ
+1079 LTLSFIEMSPE
-1089 DTYDIL
+1089 TYDIL

-1186 YTKTDEDNLK
+1186 YTKTDEENLK

-1223 GGLGSSSGGNSEG
+1223 GGIGSGSGGNSEG
-1236 IDFGAGNYTEFNL
+1236 INFGAGNYTEFNL
-1249 TNDQE
+1249 TNAE
-1254 RTLNEEQ
+1254 EKALNEEQ
-1261 KALLIYTYL
+1261 KAFLIYMYL
-1270 TERGITPNQA
+1270 TERGLTPNQA
-1280 AGMIGNII
+1280 AGIIGNAY
-1288 QETGLS
+1288 QETTLL
-1294 NDKYH
+1294 
-1299 TNLIWGGTGGIFQH
+1299 TNKIWGYEGPAMGMFQH
-1313 TKTLRDNLVAFIQQ
+1313 TDDEQTALKKLLKE
-1327 RGRSFSQSLLE
+1327 RGKSFENQSLIE
-1338 DQLDYFFKLYK
+1338 DQLDFMLGLIIPQ
-1349 TSGHN
+1349 SGDGN
-1354 FQHNASSNMPAL
+1354 WMWTAGDTVILGSAKRL
-1366 SVSGRVATE
+1366 S
-1375 KNAKQ
+1375 AKD
-1380 YSKEKQKQILDY
+1380 KQIMKDNFGSY
-1392 WEKIQSIKS
+1392 TTFAIQETLFKDIK
-1401 FTEQEALYGTA
+1401 EGDALY
-1412 HEKDEKSQTFT
+1412 
-1423 RTEGLEKNL
+1423 N
-1432 HDEFMGYEQANTS
+1432 EFKGYENEKKKYKDM
-1445 FFEMFDKAPS
+1445 FFEAPS

-1460 TAFCR
+1460 TAFER
-1465 GYERPESGE
+1465 GYERPDTGGYAY
-1474 VVVDEGTEGSPPLPQ
+1474 DNGILMPQ
-1489 ALTQKRRFWARK
+1489 AFNHVRRRIARK
-1501 YFDKL
+1501 YFDKF

-1530 FVARTVQGG
+1530 FEARTVQGG

-1544 SGSGTNTAELANGTE
+1544 SGAGANIAALANGTE

-1566 KYANFSKINSGKA
+1566 KYANFSKIHTGKA
-1579 KFYKSTVA
+1579 KFYKTTA
-1587 NKKGKVITVNAGHG
+1587 TNPNGIVITVNAGHG
-1601 TRGGEDKNKR
+1601 TSGGSSQK
-1611 TQTHPDGTVKI
+1611 TQTHPDGTAKV
-1622 ETGSTEK
+1622 TGGTT
-1629 GKATSTAVASGMTFL
+1629 KAGAKESIAISEGMTFS
-1644 DGTTEA
+1644 DGATEA
-1650 AINLKVA
+1650 EINLKVA

-1669 DVVMIRETSD
+1669 NVLMIRETSD

-1694 SDAHIAIHYNSTTT
+1694 SHAHIAIHYDSSTSDK
-1708 GEGAFYMKVTD
+1708 GAFYMQVPD
-1719 NGDYKKMDPV
+1719 VDSYKKMYPV
-1729 SRMWQQHDRLGES
+1729 STMWQRHDRLGNS
-1742 LLNGLQEKG
+1742 LISGLKEKNVKIFG
-1751 ITIRSKRGEL
+1751 KGKMEM
-1761 SDLTQTS
+1761 DLTQTS

-1774 VDIELGDKATTHDD
+1774 VDIELGDKITDHND
-1788 AKNDQM
+1788 AENDKR
-1794 AEGLAAGVD
+1794 AEGLLAGI
-1803 KFFNK
+1803 NKYFDI